1 MDMCNCLKYKK
12 ILFKSDQKTGGSIFH
27 ALFHTLKKTL
37 TFSFL
42 FIIFISAV
50 QAETYYWVGGTSGD
64 WDTGT
69 NWNTMADG
77 SGTSGVPGSGDNVY
91 IQSSASISIGT
102 NDISVDGISLGSNNQ
117 SESFSVTI
125 SGTGTLTVGNYTFPE
140 NSADSGIVTYRPTN
154 TSDTTK
160 TTSLILD
167 CNVSASNLA
176 IHSGGNVSI
185 SSGKTVTIPTI
196 TIMAISDLTPTELNV
211 EGTLISST
219 SITIADFSNQTISV
233 GSSGIISASS
243 ISASNGTITNDGLI
257 ITQPP
262 IITSALNTASTGIT
276 TTASAGS
283 FIWTGA
289 SDTDWNTAGNWLGG
303 IIPSSSSIITI
314 PAVTNQ
320 PVIASGD
327 SVTIDDVS
335 NLIIDSGSSITVDG
349 TLELTGD
356 FTIDSKITEA
366 SSGNLIIS
374 GTLTNTEVFTSSTL
388 NLECSNISAGDDLEF
403 KNITLAT
410 GASISGDASITC
422 EDITFNGSAS
432 VGSDIALVHNG
443 DLSASGNVTF
453 AGNYTNNGNAN
464 FANGLTLAG
473 NFTDSG
479 TSFSGTITLNGSSDQ
494 SFAGKAAS
502 SSYEVVV
509 NKSTGDLE
517 FTNDLTL
524 TSLDTY
530 TNNYTGTVTFSGT
543 GTQTLTPQTQVYQ
556 SITVNKSSGS
566 LLVNGDLQAK
576 TLSVT
581 SGEIL
586 LAGNLTL
593 TDGSS
598 FQNVDFSSSSG
609 KITFTGGTSS
619 TPRILKAGNI
629 TLSDEIY
636 TSNSTDYLKLEASD
650 IELNSCTNI
659 ANLILETSGN
669 ISINGIETG
678 TLSLSSSAS
687 SITMGGSI
695 KLTDNSQDLIIDYP
709 LVLFADT
716 SFDIAGNIIIMDSA
730 SPARVG
736 SINSDSTARA
746 LTLKAGSGKS
756 IQIQNGN
763 SSGAGL
769 GTTTSLSTIKINSDI
784 VISADTEFKTSGTS
798 GTTFAGSG
806 NSISGSYI
814 LSFTGNFTNSDNW
827 TYDNGLTLNFIGT
840 NNQTITTNS
849 TSTYPTI
856 IENKDS
862 GTLKIIGNC
871 TINNFELTKG
881 TTTTFTGSPIITSF
895 TDTASSGNLNFNEG
909 GTITATGGQT
919 FLTTGQVSFGD
930 AQSDTMTF
938 GTSPSYSNLTHTAG
952 PTSLT
957 GNLYAGVT
965 SLGTLSAN
973 GSIVTSGAQNFNGP
987 VTLADDLS
995 LNAGSANTIT
1005 FDSTATIDG
1014 AYSLT
1019 IDTANN
1025 TIFNADVGASTNL
1038 SSISSTSPIT
1048 FNCEKITTSGTQD
1061 YSAAIT
1067 LSSSPISHTFTGSQ
1081 ITFDTNA
1088 SVDGASDLILKG
1100 STNFKANVGASTN
1113 LSSISSTS
1121 PISINCASITTSG
1134 NQTYSDNV
1142 TASYTGSFMTST
1154 NGSLSFAKTFSV
1166 NNDIDLSAIGT
1177 GGGISF
1183 SSTSNITGSAKLTAL
1198 AGTNN
1203 INFAGNVGTS
1213 SSFLGELK
1221 ISTSGTSSFSNPVY
1235 ITIFTDTASSGNLI
1249 FNDGGTITATG
1260 GQTFLT
1266 TGQVSFGDAQSDT
1279 MTFGTSPSYSN
1290 LTHTAGPTSLTGN
1303 LYAGVTSLGT
1313 LSANGS
1319 IVTSG
1324 AQNFNGPV
1332 TLAGDLS
1339 LNAGSANTITFDSTA
1354 TIDGAYSLT
1363 IDTANNTIFNA
1374 NVGAS
1379 TNLSS
1384 ISSTSPVSINC
1395 ASITTSGN
1403 QTYSDNVTASY
1414 TGSFMTST
1422 NGSLSFAKTFSV
1434 NNDIDLSAIGTGG
1447 GISFSSTSNITGS
1460 AKLSALAGT
1469 NNINFAGNVGTSSSF
1484 LGELKIST
1492 SGTSSFSNPVYI
1504 TKFTDTASSGNLIFN
1519 DGGTITAT
1527 GGQTFLTTGQVSIGD
1542 AQSDTMT
1549 FGTSSSYSNL
1559 THTAGSTN
1567 LAGTINANNITLS
1580 SSELNNAANV
1590 NCSKI
1595 TLQDNL
1601 SYKNDSYYLK
1611 VTGNLNTKN
1620 SISIGQNVMLDGNFT
1635 SEDGVPVFEKNL
1647 YIFKGT
1653 NTASS
1658 VTINSLSLTGD
1669 LIINAERAI
1678 NTTDTITVGNFVLY
1692 RGQITAAA
1700 NSIIHTTKDVVLFG
1714 PQYSPTDPT
1723 RLSDTSN
1730 TAYSYQQTRTSC
1742 PCNYT
1747 ESATMPDGTSIPTP
1761 SDGYT
1766 GLYDAGAGASFYVGK
1781 NWYANGLMD
1790 STSSPTRGLTSS
1802 TSGQWYIDLP
1812 NLIDTQNQTGFA
1824 ETYNSYVTYSTVRCH
1839 AYNPYDESGD
1849 YAKMPAYNCQYPANA
1864 VSGEPENDVNWIFE
1878 AFSIT
1883 KAYTVRDN
1891 VICLFFNHSVRNSSA
1906 ELKNAVSRFVNSA
1919 DSFAGFYTDADCIN
1933 ELGNNTNLTPDSS
1946 GNVYIYI
1953 KASNSTTWNTDAT
1966 GTDAGSDSST
1976 NRNGIHQTVIP
1987 FIKISENGNLPITD
2001 IWGKR
2006 LAYYDNEDKFTDISD
2021 HTGPVLYSVRTGQE
2035 LHTPYSASTGEN
2047 SQPSYD
2053 AHNFLEFR
2061 YSEKVNFGSISA
2073 AATDVTANV
2082 FDNSNTSADL
2092 WLPAAASTTA
2102 DQTVNVRVHDSFGAL
2117 THDVTQSGNL
2127 TLAGLAK
2134 IATGKLYTA
2143 REGIPSKYVNSLYRP
2158 DAYSIRLSIAGYTEG
2173 SASDQANNSYK
2184 KWIGYI
2190 ENAVQPAGL
2199 VTMISN
2205 SNSMVTD
2212 CALDLDGSTPLYN
2225 AQEEY
2230 TNPVTPSV
2238 NVNYSNGSDYTYSGV
2253 YSDWDLSEPVFAPLR
2268 LDSNASWGLG
2278 DYYEAVGTNS
2288 GSGSTLDKIEFH
2300 FFDNTPYYSDQDEAA
2315 WLSEKGWVTNE
2326 SGSNTL
2332 YDADYTY
2339 CADIIGGARQF
2350 DPNASQRTT
2359 GGLRFSTKENCSAA
2373 FKYSTSQASSAVT
2386 DKSFASGSSSLNIG
2400 AKASLFVGSSTTRR
2414 SATDPDGLYF
2424 GLGLIDTSYPV
2435 SQSFTVSYND
2445 ADAYITDLAG
2455 NRLRTSTIKTID
2467 RTPPSYD
2474 ITISPINQK
2483 ELKIVFVK
2491 KLVVD
2496 SEKIKYR
2503 DNSGNQIEVDEDFVN
2518 LIPKCFEL
2526 VTISDAGIASKS
2538 EGLQIDYT
2546 IPAKFEH
2553 IISQTNEST
2562 FTVLTLTL
2570 TQNTTLKDLENLYLR
2585 LIYADGYNEYSQD
2598 PITSIND
2605 SRVTFIQDE
2614 FGNYMQMYEAHAIS
2628 DFAINVINPL
2638 YAYDAEMTYND
2649 EVIMD
2654 GLYTQGSWAVTDW
2667 NADQQNYGS
2676 LPANHAWDIVA
2687 QIDDGNQKLEN
2698 IPAGTR
2704 IFMAQTQTENSVSS
2718 QYNQDLNQ
2726 NLRIWLP
2733 NVTNSIIAALAPVNN
2748 DLSNISQID
2757 STFLD
2762 DGSSGKID
2770 FSISS
2775 EITSIWGANKQI
2787 TFLFSL
2793 LDSKGQL
2800 IRIYNS
2806 PYFNVTSNSYDFSL
2820 STAIPLFAIRLKDN
2834 SDITS
2839 LDLWSV
2845 KTKSITDQRGG
2856 VTILNNVINATNGEK
2871 VVVKIDN
2878 PSNGK
2883 LNVIVMTIDGN
2894 IISYLNRAST
2904 AAGTYYYSW
2913 DGKNKSGNKVARG
2926 MYFIRVVG
2934 NGIDET
2940 RKVMVVK

>member
-1 MDMCNCLKYKK
+1 MDMCNCLKNKK
-12 ILFKSDQKTGGSIFH
+12 ILFKSDQNTGGSIFH

-42 FIIFISAV
+42 FIIFISAA

-102 NDISVDGISLGSNNQ
+102 NDVYVDGISLGSNNQ

-154 TSDTTK
+154 TSDTSK

-196 TIMAISDLTPTELNV
+196 TIMSISDLTPTELNV
-211 EGTLISST
+211 EGTLISSS

-314 PAVTNQ
+314 PTVTNQ
-320 PVIASGD
+320 PVIASTD

-374 GTLTNTEVFTSSTL
+374 GTLTNTEGFTSSTL

-432 VGSDIALVHNG
+432 VGSDIDLVHNG

-453 AGNYTNNGNAN
+453 AGNYTNNGSAN

-473 NFTDSG
+473 DFTDSG

-502 SSYEVVV
+502 SSYDVVV

-517 FTNDLTL
+517 FTNALTL

-543 GTQTLTPQTQVYQ
+543 GTQTLTPQTQIYQ

-598 FQNVDFSSSSG
+598 FQDVDFSSSSG

-695 KLTDNSQDLIIDYP
+695 KLTDNSQDFIIDYP

-756 IQIQNGN
+756 IQIQNGS

-862 GTLKIIGNC
+862 GTLRISGNC

-881 TTTTFTGSPIITSF
+881 TTTTFTGSPRITSF
-895 TDTASSGNLNFNEG
+895 TDTASSGNLNFNNG

-938 GTSPSYSNLTHTAG
+938 GTSP
-952 PTSLT
+952 
-957 GNLYAGVT
+957 
-965 SLGTLSAN
+965 
-973 GSIVTSGAQNFNGP
+973 
-987 VTLADDLS
+987 
-995 LNAGSANTIT
+995 
-1005 FDSTATIDG
+1005 
-1014 AYSLT
+1014 
-1019 IDTANN
+1019 
-1025 TIFNADVGASTNL
+1025 
-1038 SSISSTSPIT
+1038 
-1048 FNCEKITTSGTQD
+1048 
-1061 YSAAIT
+1061 
-1067 LSSSPISHTFTGSQ
+1067 
-1081 ITFDTNA
+1081 
-1088 SVDGASDLILKG
+1088 
-1100 STNFKANVGASTN
+1100 
-1113 LSSISSTS
+1113 
-1121 PISINCASITTSG
+1121 
-1134 NQTYSDNV
+1134 
-1142 TASYTGSFMTST
+1142 
-1154 NGSLSFAKTFSV
+1154 
-1166 NNDIDLSAIGT
+1166 
-1177 GGGISF
+1177 
-1183 SSTSNITGSAKLTAL
+1183 
-1198 AGTNN
+1198 
-1203 INFAGNVGTS
+1203 
-1213 SSFLGELK
+1213 
-1221 ISTSGTSSFSNPVY
+1221 
-1235 ITIFTDTASSGNLI
+1235 
-1249 FNDGGTITATG
+1249 
-1260 GQTFLT
+1260 
-1266 TGQVSFGDAQSDT
+1266 
-1279 MTFGTSPSYSN
+1279 
-1290 LTHTAGPTSLTGN
+1290 
-1303 LYAGVTSLGT
+1303 
-1313 LSANGS
+1313 
-1319 IVTSG
+1319 
-1324 AQNFNGPV
+1324 
-1332 TLAGDLS
+1332 
-1339 LNAGSANTITFDSTA
+1339 
-1354 TIDGAYSLT
+1354 
-1363 IDTANNTIFNA
+1363 
-1374 NVGAS
+1374 
-1379 TNLSS
+1379 
-1384 ISSTSPVSINC
+1384 
-1395 ASITTSGN
+1395 
-1403 QTYSDNVTASY
+1403 
-1414 TGSFMTST
+1414 
-1422 NGSLSFAKTFSV
+1422 
-1434 NNDIDLSAIGTGG
+1434 
-1447 GISFSSTSNITGS
+1447 
-1460 AKLSALAGT
+1460 
-1469 NNINFAGNVGTSSSF
+1469 
-1484 LGELKIST
+1484 
-1492 SGTSSFSNPVYI
+1492 
-1504 TKFTDTASSGNLIFN
+1504 
-1519 DGGTITAT
+1519 
-1527 GGQTFLTTGQVSIGD
+1527 
-1542 AQSDTMT
+1542 
-1549 FGTSSSYSNL
+1549 SYSNL

-1658 VTINSLSLTGD
+1658 VTINSLNLTGD

-1723 RLSDTSN
+1723 RLSDTN
-1730 TAYSYQQTRTSC
+1730 NMAYSYQQTRTSC

-1906 ELKNAVSRFVNSA
+1906 ELKNAISRFVNSA

-1933 ELGNNTNLTPDSS
+1933 ELGNNTNLSPDSS

-2143 REGIPSKYVNSLYRP
+2143 SEGIPSKYVNSLYRP

-2225 AQEEY
+2225 AQEEYY

-2350 DPNASQRTT
+2350 DPNANQRTT
-2359 GGLRFSTKENCSAA
+2359 GGLRFSTKENCSTA

-2400 AKASLFVGSSTTRR
+2400 AKASLFIGSSTTRR

-2445 ADAYITDLAG
+2445 AGAYITDLAG

-2483 ELKIVFVK
+2483 ELRIVFVK

-2503 DNSGNQIEVDEDFVN
+2503 DNSGNQIEIDEDFEN

-2820 STAIPLFAIRLKDN
+2820 STAFPLFAIRLKDN

-2871 VVVKIDN
+2871 VVVKVDN

>member
-12 ILFKSDQKTGGSIFH
+12 ILLKSDQKTGGSIFH

-42 FIIFISAV
+42 FIIFISAA
-50 QAETYYWVGGTSGD
+50 QAKTYYWVGGPSGD
-64 WDTGT
+64 WDTGS
-69 NWNTMADG
+69 NWNTTADG
-77 SGTSGVPGSGDNVY
+77 SGTSGVPGSGDIVY

-125 SGTGTLTVGNYTFPE
+125 SGTGTLTVGNHTFTE
-140 NSADSGIVTYRPTN
+140 NSADKGIVTYRPTN
-154 TSDTTK
+154 TSDTSK
-160 TTSLILD
+160 TSSLILD

-196 TIMAISDLTPTELNV
+196 TNMATSDLTPTELNV

-219 SITIADFSNQTISV
+219 SISIANFSNQTIKV

-243 ISASNGTITNDGLI
+243 ISASDGTITNNGLI
-257 ITQPP
+257 ITQSP
-262 IITSALNTASTGIT
+262 IITSALNSASTGTT

-283 FIWTGA
+283 YIWTGA
-289 SDTDWNTAGNWLGG
+289 SDTDWNTADNWLGG

-314 PAVTNQ
+314 PPVTNQ
-320 PVIASGD
+320 PVIASGK
-327 SVTIDDVS
+327 SVTIDNAS
-335 NLIIDSGSSITVDG
+335 NLIFDTGSSITVDG
-349 TLELTGD
+349 TLKLTGD

-374 GTLTNTEVFTSSTL
+374 GTLANTESFTSSTL
-388 NLECSNISAGDDLEF
+388 NLECTNISAGAHLKF
-403 KNITLAT
+403 KTITLAT
-410 GASISGDASITC
+410 GASISGNASITC
-422 EDITFNGSAS
+422 ENITFNGSAS
-432 VGSDIALVHNG
+432 VGSDISLDYG
-443 DLSASGNVTF
+443 DLSAYGNVTF
-453 AGNYTNNGNAN
+453 AGNYTNNGSAN
-464 FANGLTLAG
+464 FDNGLTLAG
-473 NFTDSG
+473 DFTDLG
-479 TSFSGTITLNGSSDQ
+479 TSFSGTITLNGSSAQ
-494 SFAGKAAS
+494 SFAGKEDS
-502 SSYEVVV
+502 SPYNVVV

-517 FTNDLTL
+517 FTNALTL
-524 TSLDTY
+524 TFLD
-530 TNNYTGTVTFSGT
+530 TNNYTGSVTFSGT
-543 GTQTLTPQTQVYQ
+543 GTQTLTPQPQVYQ

-566 LLVNGDLQAK
+566 LLVKRDLQAK

-586 LAGNLTL
+586 LEGDLTL

-598 FQNVDFSSSSG
+598 FQDVDVSSSSG

-629 TLSDEIY
+629 KLSNNTL
-636 TSNSTDYLKLEASD
+636 NSTDYLKIAASN
-650 IELNSCTNI
+650 IELSSCTNI
-659 ANLILETSGN
+659 ANLILETNGN
-669 ISINGIETG
+669 ISIKGIKTG

-687 SITMGGSI
+687 SITMGGRI
-695 KLTDNSQDLIIDYP
+695 KLTDDSQDLIIDYP
-709 LVLFADT
+709 LVLLADT
-716 SFDIAGNIIIMDSA
+716 SFDIAGNIIIKDSA
-730 SPARVG
+730 IPVKDSAIPVKDSAIPVKVG
-736 SINSDSTARA
+736 SINSDSDSTARA
-746 LTLKAGSGKS
+746 LTLKAERGKS
-756 IQIQNGN
+756 IEIKNG
-763 SSGAGL
+763 SSPGAGL
-769 GTTTSLSTIKINSDI
+769 GTTTSLSTITINNNI

-862 GTLKIIGNC
+862 GTLSINGNC
-871 TINNFELTKG
+871 KINNFVLTKG
-881 TTTTFTGSPIITSF
+881 TKTTFTGNPRITSF
-895 TDTASSGNLNFNEG
+895 TDTASSGDISFNNG
-909 GTITATGGQT
+909 GTLTSTGDQT
-919 FLTTGQVSFGD
+919 FLTRGQVSFGD
-930 AQSDTMTF
+930 DQSDTMTF

-952 PTSLT
+952 PT
-957 GNLYAGVT
+957 
-965 SLGTLSAN
+965 
-973 GSIVTSGAQNFNGP
+973 
-987 VTLADDLS
+987 
-995 LNAGSANTIT
+995 
-1005 FDSTATIDG
+1005 
-1014 AYSLT
+1014 
-1019 IDTANN
+1019 
-1025 TIFNADVGASTNL
+1025 
-1038 SSISSTSPIT
+1038 
-1048 FNCEKITTSGTQD
+1048 
-1061 YSAAIT
+1061 
-1067 LSSSPISHTFTGSQ
+1067 
-1081 ITFDTNA
+1081 
-1088 SVDGASDLILKG
+1088 
-1100 STNFKANVGASTN
+1100 
-1113 LSSISSTS
+1113 
-1121 PISINCASITTSG
+1121 
-1134 NQTYSDNV
+1134 
-1142 TASYTGSFMTST
+1142 
-1154 NGSLSFAKTFSV
+1154 
-1166 NNDIDLSAIGT
+1166 
-1177 GGGISF
+1177 
-1183 SSTSNITGSAKLTAL
+1183 
-1198 AGTNN
+1198 
-1203 INFAGNVGTS
+1203 
-1213 SSFLGELK
+1213 
-1221 ISTSGTSSFSNPVY
+1221 
-1235 ITIFTDTASSGNLI
+1235 
-1249 FNDGGTITATG
+1249 
-1260 GQTFLT
+1260 
-1266 TGQVSFGDAQSDT
+1266 
-1279 MTFGTSPSYSN
+1279 
-1290 LTHTAGPTSLTGN
+1290 
-1303 LYAGVTSLGT
+1303 
-1313 LSANGS
+1313 
-1319 IVTSG
+1319 
-1324 AQNFNGPV
+1324 
-1332 TLAGDLS
+1332 
-1339 LNAGSANTITFDSTA
+1339 
-1354 TIDGAYSLT
+1354 
-1363 IDTANNTIFNA
+1363 
-1374 NVGAS
+1374 
-1379 TNLSS
+1379 
-1384 ISSTSPVSINC
+1384 
-1395 ASITTSGN
+1395 
-1403 QTYSDNVTASY
+1403 
-1414 TGSFMTST
+1414 
-1422 NGSLSFAKTFSV
+1422 
-1434 NNDIDLSAIGTGG
+1434 
-1447 GISFSSTSNITGS
+1447 
-1460 AKLSALAGT
+1460 
-1469 NNINFAGNVGTSSSF
+1469 
-1484 LGELKIST
+1484 
-1492 SGTSSFSNPVYI
+1492 
-1504 TKFTDTASSGNLIFN
+1504 
-1519 DGGTITAT
+1519 
-1527 GGQTFLTTGQVSIGD
+1527 
-1542 AQSDTMT
+1542 
-1549 FGTSSSYSNL
+1549 
-1559 THTAGSTN
+1559 N

-1580 SSELNNAANV
+1580 SSELNNAVNV

-1595 TLQDNL
+1595 TLQDSL
-1601 SYKNDSYYLK
+1601 AYKNDSYYLK

-1620 SISIGQNVMLDGNFT
+1620 SISIGQNVMLDGSFT

-1647 YIFKGT
+1647 YIFKGR

-1658 VTINSLSLTGD
+1658 VTINSLNVTGD

-1678 NTTDTITVGNFVLY
+1678 NTRDTITVGNFVLY
-1692 RGQITAAA
+1692 RGQISAAA
-1700 NSIIHTTKDVVLFG
+1700 NSIIHTTKDVVLYG

-1747 ESATMPDGTSIPTP
+1747 ESPTMPDGTSLPTP

-1790 STSSPTRGLTSS
+1790 STSSPARGLTSS

-1839 AYNPYDESGD
+1839 ADNSYDESGE
-1849 YAKMPAYNCQYPANA
+1849 YAKMPAYNCQYPTNA

-1878 AFSIT
+1878 DFSIA

-1919 DSFAGFYTDADCIN
+1919 DSFAGFYTNADCNN

-2006 LAYYDNEDKFTDISD
+2006 LAYYDNEYKFTDISD

-2073 AATDVTANV
+2073 AAPDVTANV
-2082 FDNSNTSADL
+2082 FDNSNTSAEL

-2143 REGIPSKYVNSLYRP
+2143 SEGTPSKYVNALYRP

-2173 SASDQANNSYK
+2173 SANDQANNSYK

-2190 ENAVQPAGL
+2190 ENAIQPAGL
-2199 VTMISN
+2199 VKMISK

-2230 TNPVTPSV
+2230 TNRVTPSV
-2238 NVNYSNGSDYTYSGV
+2238 NVNYSNGSDYTDSGV

-2359 GGLRFSTKENCSAA
+2359 GGLRFSTKENCSTA

-2400 AKASLFVGSSTTRR
+2400 AKASLFVGASTTRR

-2445 ADAYITDLAG
+2445 AGAYITDLAG

-2483 ELKIVFVK
+2483 ELRIVFVK

-2503 DNSGNQIEVDEDFVN
+2503 DNSGNQIELDEDFVN

-2553 IISQTNEST
+2553 IISQTNESV
-2562 FTVLTLTL
+2562 FTALTLTL

-2585 LIYADGYNEYSQD
+2585 LIYAEGYNEYSQD

-2649 EVIMD
+2649 EVIMN

-2748 DLSNISQID
+2748 DLSNISQFD

-2871 VVVKIDN
+2871 VVVKVDN

>member
-42 FIIFISAV
+42 FIIFISAA
-50 QAETYYWVGGTSGD
+50 QAKTYYWVGGTSED
-64 WDTGT
+64 WNTGS
-69 NWNTMADG
+69 NWNTKADG
-77 SGTSGVPGSGDNVY
+77 SGTSGVPGSGDIVY

-125 SGTGTLTVGNYTFPE
+125 SGTGTLTVGNHTFTE
-140 NSADSGIVTYRPTN
+140 NSADKGIVTYRPTN
-154 TSDTTK
+154 TSDTSK
-160 TTSLILD
+160 TSSLILG

-196 TIMAISDLTPTELNV
+196 TNMATSNSTPTELNV

-219 SITIADFSNQTISV
+219 SITIATFPNQTIKV

-243 ISASNGTITNDGLI
+243 ISASNGTITNNGLI

-262 IITSALNTASTGIT
+262 IITSALNSASTGTT

-283 FIWTGA
+283 YIWTGA

-303 IIPSSSSIITI
+303 NIPSSSSIITI
-314 PAVTNQ
+314 PPVTNK
-320 PVIASGD
+320 PVIASGK

-335 NLIIDSGSSITVDG
+335 NLIFDTGSSITVNG
-349 TLELTGD
+349 TLKLTGD

-374 GTLTNTEVFTSSTL
+374 GTLTNTERFTSSTL
-388 NLECSNISAGDDLEF
+388 NLECTNISAGNNLKF
-403 KNITLAT
+403 KTITLAT
-410 GASISGDASITC
+410 GASISGNASITC

-432 VGSDIALVHNG
+432 VGSDISLVYNG
-443 DLSASGNVTF
+443 ALSASGNVTF
-453 AGNYTNNGNAN
+453 AGNYTNNGRAT

-479 TSFSGTITLNGSSDQ
+479 TGFSGTITLNGSSNQ
-494 SFAGKAAS
+494 SFAGKEDS
-502 SSYEVVV
+502 SSYDV
-509 NKSTGDLE
+509 
-517 FTNDLTL
+517 
-524 TSLDTY
+524 
-530 TNNYTGTVTFSGT
+530 
-543 GTQTLTPQTQVYQ
+543 
-556 SITVNKSSGS
+556 
-566 LLVNGDLQAK
+566 
-576 TLSVT
+576 
-581 SGEIL
+581 
-586 LAGNLTL
+586 
-593 TDGSS
+593 
-598 FQNVDFSSSSG
+598 
-609 KITFTGGTSS
+609 
-619 TPRILKAGNI
+619 
-629 TLSDEIY
+629 
-636 TSNSTDYLKLEASD
+636 
-650 IELNSCTNI
+650 
-659 ANLILETSGN
+659 
-669 ISINGIETG
+669 
-678 TLSLSSSAS
+678 
-687 SITMGGSI
+687 
-695 KLTDNSQDLIIDYP
+695 
-709 LVLFADT
+709 
-716 SFDIAGNIIIMDSA
+716 
-730 SPARVG
+730 
-736 SINSDSTARA
+736 
-746 LTLKAGSGKS
+746 
-756 IQIQNGN
+756 
-763 SSGAGL
+763 
-769 GTTTSLSTIKINSDI
+769 
-784 VISADTEFKTSGTS
+784 
-798 GTTFAGSG
+798 
-806 NSISGSYI
+806 
-814 LSFTGNFTNSDNW
+814 
-827 TYDNGLTLNFIGT
+827 
-840 NNQTITTNS
+840 
-849 TSTYPTI
+849 

-862 GTLKIIGNC
+862 GTLSINGNC
-871 TINNFELTKG
+871 TINNFVLTKG
-881 TTTTFTGSPIITSF
+881 TTTTFTGIPIITSF
-895 TDTASSGNLNFNEG
+895 TDTPSSGNINFNNG
-909 GTITATGGQT
+909 GTITSTGDQT
-919 FLTTGQVSFGD
+919 FLTRGRISFGD
-930 AQSDTMTF
+930 APSDTMTF

-952 PTSLT
+952 PT
-957 GNLYAGVT
+957 
-965 SLGTLSAN
+965 
-973 GSIVTSGAQNFNGP
+973 
-987 VTLADDLS
+987 
-995 LNAGSANTIT
+995 
-1005 FDSTATIDG
+1005 
-1014 AYSLT
+1014 
-1019 IDTANN
+1019 
-1025 TIFNADVGASTNL
+1025 
-1038 SSISSTSPIT
+1038 
-1048 FNCEKITTSGTQD
+1048 
-1061 YSAAIT
+1061 
-1067 LSSSPISHTFTGSQ
+1067 
-1081 ITFDTNA
+1081 
-1088 SVDGASDLILKG
+1088 
-1100 STNFKANVGASTN
+1100 
-1113 LSSISSTS
+1113 
-1121 PISINCASITTSG
+1121 
-1134 NQTYSDNV
+1134 
-1142 TASYTGSFMTST
+1142 
-1154 NGSLSFAKTFSV
+1154 
-1166 NNDIDLSAIGT
+1166 
-1177 GGGISF
+1177 
-1183 SSTSNITGSAKLTAL
+1183 
-1198 AGTNN
+1198 
-1203 INFAGNVGTS
+1203 
-1213 SSFLGELK
+1213 
-1221 ISTSGTSSFSNPVY
+1221 
-1235 ITIFTDTASSGNLI
+1235 
-1249 FNDGGTITATG
+1249 
-1260 GQTFLT
+1260 
-1266 TGQVSFGDAQSDT
+1266 
-1279 MTFGTSPSYSN
+1279 
-1290 LTHTAGPTSLTGN
+1290 
-1303 LYAGVTSLGT
+1303 
-1313 LSANGS
+1313 
-1319 IVTSG
+1319 
-1324 AQNFNGPV
+1324 
-1332 TLAGDLS
+1332 
-1339 LNAGSANTITFDSTA
+1339 
-1354 TIDGAYSLT
+1354 
-1363 IDTANNTIFNA
+1363 
-1374 NVGAS
+1374 
-1379 TNLSS
+1379 
-1384 ISSTSPVSINC
+1384 
-1395 ASITTSGN
+1395 
-1403 QTYSDNVTASY
+1403 
-1414 TGSFMTST
+1414 
-1422 NGSLSFAKTFSV
+1422 
-1434 NNDIDLSAIGTGG
+1434 
-1447 GISFSSTSNITGS
+1447 
-1460 AKLSALAGT
+1460 
-1469 NNINFAGNVGTSSSF
+1469 
-1484 LGELKIST
+1484 
-1492 SGTSSFSNPVYI
+1492 
-1504 TKFTDTASSGNLIFN
+1504 
-1519 DGGTITAT
+1519 
-1527 GGQTFLTTGQVSIGD
+1527 
-1542 AQSDTMT
+1542 
-1549 FGTSSSYSNL
+1549 
-1559 THTAGSTN
+1559 N

-1580 SSELNNAANV
+1580 SSELNNAVNV
-1590 NCSKI
+1590 NCSRI
-1595 TLQDNL
+1595 TLQDSL
-1601 SYKNDSYYLK
+1601 AYKNDSYYLK

-1647 YIFKGT
+1647 YIFKGR
-1653 NTASS
+1653 NTASP
-1658 VTINSLSLTGD
+1658 VTINSLNVTGD
-1669 LIINAERAI
+1669 LIINAEREI
-1678 NTTDTITVGNFVLY
+1678 NTRDTITVGNFVLY
-1692 RGQITAAA
+1692 RGQISAAA
-1700 NSIIHTTKDVVLFG
+1700 NSIIHTRKDVVLYG

-1730 TAYSYQQTRTSC
+1730 TAYSYRQTRTSC

-1790 STSSPTRGLTSS
+1790 STSSPTSGLTSS

-1824 ETYNSYVTYSTVRCH
+1824 ETYNSYVTYSTIRCH
-1839 AYNPYDESGD
+1839 ADNSYDESGE
-1849 YAKMPAYNCQYPANA
+1849 YAKMPAYNCQYPTNA

-1878 AFSIT
+1878 DFSIT

-1919 DSFAGFYTDADCIN
+1919 DSFAGFYTDADCNN

-2006 LAYYDNEDKFTDISD
+2006 LAYYDNEYKFTDISD

-2073 AATDVTANV
+2073 AAPDVTANV
-2082 FDNSNTSADL
+2082 FDNSNTSAEL

-2143 REGIPSKYVNSLYRP
+2143 SEGTPSKYVNALYRP

-2190 ENAVQPAGL
+2190 ENAIQPAGL

-2225 AQEEY
+2225 AQEKY
-2230 TNPVTPSV
+2230 KNPVTPSV
-2238 NVNYSNGSDYTYSGV
+2238 NVNYSNGSDYTDSGV

-2350 DPNASQRTT
+2350 APNASQRTT
-2359 GGLRFSTKENCSAA
+2359 GGLRFSTKENCSTA

-2400 AKASLFVGSSTTRR
+2400 AKASLFVGASTTRR

-2445 ADAYITDLAG
+2445 AGAYITDLAG

-2483 ELKIVFVK
+2483 ELRIVFVK

-2503 DNSGNQIEVDEDFVN
+2503 DNSGNQIELDEDFVN

-2553 IISQTNEST
+2553 IISQTNESI
-2562 FTVLTLTL
+2562 FTALTLTL

-2585 LIYADGYNEYSQD
+2585 LIYAEGYNEYSQD

-2649 EVIMD
+2649 EVIMN

-2748 DLSNISQID
+2748 DLSNISQVD
-2757 STFLD
+2757 STFLN

-2820 STAIPLFAIRLKDN
+2820 STALPLFAIRLKDN

-2839 LDLWSV
+2839 LDLWSI

-2871 VVVKIDN
+2871 VVVKVDN

>member
-42 FIIFISAV
+42 FIIFISAA
-50 QAETYYWVGGTSGD
+50 QAETYYWVGGISGD
-64 WDTGT
+64 WNTET
-69 NWNTMADG
+69 NWNTNADG
-77 SGTSGVPGSGDNVY
+77 SGTSGVPGSGDIVY

-125 SGTGTLTVGNYTFPE
+125 SGTGTLTVGNHTFTE
-140 NSADSGIVTYRPTN
+140 NSADKGIVTYRPTN
-154 TSDTTK
+154 TSDTSK
-160 TTSLILD
+160 TSSLILD

-196 TIMAISDLTPTELNV
+196 TNMSISASTPTELNV

-219 SITIADFSNQTISV
+219 SITIANFPNQTIKV
-233 GSSGIISASS
+233 GSSGMILASS
-243 ISASNGTITNDGLI
+243 ISASDGTITNNGLI
-257 ITQPP
+257 ITP
-262 IITSALNTASTGIT
+262 
-276 TTASAGS
+276 ASAGS

-289 SDTDWNTAGNWLGG
+289 SDTNWNTAGNWLGG
-303 IIPSSSSIITI
+303 NTPTSSSIITI
-314 PAVTNQ
+314 PPVTNR
-320 PVIASGD
+320 PVIANAD

-349 TLELTGD
+349 TLKLTGD
-356 FTIDSKITEA
+356 FTIDSKITEE
-366 SSGNLIIS
+366 SSGNLKIS
-374 GTLTNTEVFTSSTL
+374 GTLTNTESFTSSTL
-388 NLECSNISAGDDLEF
+388 NLECSHISAGNNLKF
-403 KNITLAT
+403 KTITLAT
-410 GASISGDASITC
+410 GASISRSGDASITSIAC

-432 VGSDIALVHNG
+432 VDSDISLDYG
-443 DLSASGNVTF
+443 TLSASGNVSF
-453 AGNYTNNGNAN
+453 AGNYTNNGRAT

-473 NFTDSG
+473 DFTDSG
-479 TSFSGTITLNGSSDQ
+479 TSFSGTITLNGSSNQ
-494 SFAGKAAS
+494 SFAGKEDL
-502 SSYEVVV
+502 SSYAVVV

-517 FTNDLTL
+517 FTNALTL

-530 TNNYTGTVTFSGT
+530 TNNFTGRVSFRGT
-543 GTQTLTPQTQVYQ
+543 GTQTLTPQPQVYQ

-566 LLVNGDLQAK
+566 LLVKGDLQAK

-586 LAGNLTL
+586 FEGNLTL
-593 TDGSS
+593 KDGSS
-598 FQNVDFSSSSG
+598 FQDVDFSGSSG

-619 TPRILKAGNI
+619 TPRILQAGKI
-629 TLSDEIY
+629 KLSDKIY
-636 TSNSTDYLKLEASD
+636 TLNSTDYLKIEASN
-650 IELNSCTNI
+650 IELSSCTNI
-659 ANLILETSGN
+659 ANLILETNGN
-669 ISINGIETG
+669 ISINGIKTG

-687 SITMGGSI
+687 SIKMSGSI

-716 SFDIAGNIIIMDSA
+716 SFDIAGNIIIKDSA
-730 SPARVG
+730 SHARVG
-736 SINSDSTARA
+736 SINSDSDSTARA

-756 IQIQNGN
+756 IEIQNG
-763 SSGAGL
+763 SSNGAGL
-769 GTTTSLSTIKINSDI
+769 GTTASLSRIEINNNI
-784 VISADTEFKTSGTS
+784 VISADTEFKAL

-814 LSFTGNFTNSDNW
+814 LSFTGNFTDSNNW

-840 NNQTITTNS
+840 NDQTITTNS
-849 TSTYPTI
+849 TSIYPTI

-862 GTLKIIGNC
+862 GTLSINGNC
-871 TINNFELTKG
+871 NIVNFVLTKG
-881 TTTTFTGSPIITSF
+881 VTTTFTGNPSITSF
-895 TDTASSGNLNFNEG
+895 TDTPSSGNINFNNG
-909 GTITATGGQT
+909 GTITSTGDQT
-919 FLTTGQVSFGD
+919 FLTRGRISFGD
-930 AQSDTMTF
+930 APSDTMTF

-952 PTSLT
+952 PT
-957 GNLYAGVT
+957 
-965 SLGTLSAN
+965 
-973 GSIVTSGAQNFNGP
+973 
-987 VTLADDLS
+987 
-995 LNAGSANTIT
+995 
-1005 FDSTATIDG
+1005 
-1014 AYSLT
+1014 
-1019 IDTANN
+1019 
-1025 TIFNADVGASTNL
+1025 
-1038 SSISSTSPIT
+1038 
-1048 FNCEKITTSGTQD
+1048 
-1061 YSAAIT
+1061 
-1067 LSSSPISHTFTGSQ
+1067 
-1081 ITFDTNA
+1081 
-1088 SVDGASDLILKG
+1088 
-1100 STNFKANVGASTN
+1100 
-1113 LSSISSTS
+1113 
-1121 PISINCASITTSG
+1121 
-1134 NQTYSDNV
+1134 
-1142 TASYTGSFMTST
+1142 
-1154 NGSLSFAKTFSV
+1154 
-1166 NNDIDLSAIGT
+1166 
-1177 GGGISF
+1177 
-1183 SSTSNITGSAKLTAL
+1183 
-1198 AGTNN
+1198 
-1203 INFAGNVGTS
+1203 
-1213 SSFLGELK
+1213 
-1221 ISTSGTSSFSNPVY
+1221 
-1235 ITIFTDTASSGNLI
+1235 
-1249 FNDGGTITATG
+1249 
-1260 GQTFLT
+1260 
-1266 TGQVSFGDAQSDT
+1266 
-1279 MTFGTSPSYSN
+1279 
-1290 LTHTAGPTSLTGN
+1290 
-1303 LYAGVTSLGT
+1303 
-1313 LSANGS
+1313 
-1319 IVTSG
+1319 
-1324 AQNFNGPV
+1324 
-1332 TLAGDLS
+1332 
-1339 LNAGSANTITFDSTA
+1339 
-1354 TIDGAYSLT
+1354 
-1363 IDTANNTIFNA
+1363 
-1374 NVGAS
+1374 
-1379 TNLSS
+1379 
-1384 ISSTSPVSINC
+1384 
-1395 ASITTSGN
+1395 
-1403 QTYSDNVTASY
+1403 
-1414 TGSFMTST
+1414 
-1422 NGSLSFAKTFSV
+1422 
-1434 NNDIDLSAIGTGG
+1434 
-1447 GISFSSTSNITGS
+1447 
-1460 AKLSALAGT
+1460 
-1469 NNINFAGNVGTSSSF
+1469 
-1484 LGELKIST
+1484 
-1492 SGTSSFSNPVYI
+1492 
-1504 TKFTDTASSGNLIFN
+1504 
-1519 DGGTITAT
+1519 
-1527 GGQTFLTTGQVSIGD
+1527 
-1542 AQSDTMT
+1542 
-1549 FGTSSSYSNL
+1549 
-1559 THTAGSTN
+1559 N

-1580 SSELNNAANV
+1580 SSELNNAVNV

-1595 TLQDNL
+1595 TLQDSL
-1601 SYKNDSYYLK
+1601 AYKNDSYYLK

-1620 SISIGQNVMLDGNFT
+1620 SISIGQNVMLDGSFT

-1647 YIFKGT
+1647 YIFKGR

-1658 VTINSLSLTGD
+1658 VTINSLNLTGD
-1669 LIINAERAI
+1669 LIINAEREI
-1678 NTTDTITVGNFVLY
+1678 NTRDTITVGNFVLY
-1692 RGQITAAA
+1692 RGQISAAA
-1700 NSIIHTTKDVVLFG
+1700 NSIIHTRKDVVLYG

-1747 ESATMPDGTSIPTP
+1747 ENATMPDGTSLPTP

-1766 GLYDAGAGASFYVGK
+1766 GLYDAGAGARFYVEK

-1790 STSSPTRGLTSS
+1790 STSSPASGLTSS

-1824 ETYNSYVTYSTVRCH
+1824 ETYNSYVTYSTIRCH
-1839 AYNPYDESGD
+1839 ADNSYDESGE
-1849 YAKMPAYNCQYPANA
+1849 YAKMPAYNCQYPTNA

-1878 AFSIT
+1878 DFSIA

-1919 DSFAGFYTDADCIN
+1919 DSFAGFYTDADCNN

-2006 LAYYDNEDKFTDISD
+2006 LAYYDNEYKFTDISD

-2073 AATDVTANV
+2073 AAPDVTANV
-2082 FDNSNTSADL
+2082 FDNSNTSAEL

-2143 REGIPSKYVNSLYRP
+2143 SEGIPSKYVNALYRP

-2190 ENAVQPAGL
+2190 ENAIQPAGL

-2212 CALDLDGSTPLYN
+2212 CALDLDGNTPLYN
-2225 AQEEY
+2225 TQEKY
-2230 TNPVTPSV
+2230 KDPVTPSV
-2238 NVNYSNGSDYTYSGV
+2238 NVNYSNGSDYTDSGV

-2350 DPNASQRTT
+2350 NPNASQRTT
-2359 GGLRFSTKENCSAA
+2359 GGLRFSTKENCSTA

-2400 AKASLFVGSSTTRR
+2400 AKASLFVGASTTRR

-2445 ADAYITDLAG
+2445 AGAYITDLAG

-2483 ELKIVFVK
+2483 ELRIVFVK

-2503 DNSGNQIEVDEDFVN
+2503 DNSGNQIELDEDFVN

-2553 IISQTNEST
+2553 IISQTNESV
-2562 FTVLTLTL
+2562 FTALTLTL

-2585 LIYADGYNEYSQD
+2585 LIYAEGYNEYSQD

-2649 EVIMD
+2649 EVIMN

-2757 STFLD
+2757 STFLN

-2871 VVVKIDN
+2871 VVVKVDN

-2894 IISYLNRAST
+2894 IISYLNRTST

>member
-42 FIIFISAV
+42 FIIFISAA
-50 QAETYYWVGGTSGD
+50 QAETYYWVGGTSED
-64 WDTGT
+64 WNTGT
-69 NWNTMADG
+69 NWNTKADG
-77 SGTSGVPGSGDNVY
+77 SGTSGVPGSGDIVY

-102 NDISVDGISLGSNNQ
+102 NDISVDRISLGSNNQ

-125 SGTGTLTVGNYTFPE
+125 SGTGTLTVGNHTFTE
-140 NSADSGIVTYRPTN
+140 NSADKGIVTYRPTN
-154 TSDTTK
+154 TSDTSK
-160 TTSLILD
+160 TSRLILD

-196 TIMAISDLTPTELNV
+196 TNMSISASTPTELNV

-219 SITIADFSNQTISV
+219 SITIANFSNQTIKV
-233 GSSGIISASS
+233 GSSGIILASS
-243 ISASNGTITNDGLI
+243 ISASNGTITNNGLI
-257 ITQPP
+257 ITP
-262 IITSALNTASTGIT
+262 
-276 TTASAGS
+276 ASAGS
-283 FIWTGA
+283 YIWTGA
-289 SDTDWNTAGNWLGG
+289 SDTNWNTAGNWLGG
-303 IIPSSSSIITI
+303 NIPSSSSIITI

-320 PVIASGD
+320 PVIASGK

-335 NLIIDSGSSITVDG
+335 NLIIDTGSSITVDG
-349 TLELTGD
+349 TLKLTGD
-356 FTIDSKITEA
+356 FTIDSKITVA
-366 SSGNLIIS
+366 SSGKLIIS
-374 GTLTNTEVFTSSTL
+374 ETLTNTESFTSSTL
-388 NLECSNISAGDDLEF
+388 NLECSHISAGADLKF

-410 GASISGDASITC
+410 GALISGNASIKC
-422 EDITFNGSAS
+422 EENITFKGSAS
-432 VGSDIALVHNG
+432 VGSDISLDYG
-443 DLSASGNVTF
+443 TLSASGNVSF
-453 AGNYTNNGNAN
+453 AGNYTNNGSAK
-464 FANGLTLAG
+464 FDNGLTLAG
-473 NFTDSG
+473 DFTDSG
-479 TSFSGTITLNGSSDQ
+479 TSFSGTITLNGSSAQ
-494 SFAGKAAS
+494 SFAGKEDS
-502 SSYEVVV
+502 SSYAVV
-509 NKSTGDLE
+509 
-517 FTNDLTL
+517 
-524 TSLDTY
+524 
-530 TNNYTGTVTFSGT
+530 
-543 GTQTLTPQTQVYQ
+543 
-556 SITVNKSSGS
+556 VNKSSGS

-586 LAGNLTL
+586 LEGNLTL

-598 FQNVDFSSSSG
+598 FQDVDFSGSAG

-619 TPRILKAGNI
+619 SPRILKAGKI
-629 TLSDEIY
+629 KLSDKIY
-636 TSNSTDYLKLEASD
+636 TSNSTDYLKIEASN
-650 IELNSCTNI
+650 IELSSCTNI
-659 ANLILETSGN
+659 ANLILETNGN
-669 ISINGIETG
+669 ISIKGIKTG

-687 SITMGGSI
+687 SIKMGGSI
-695 KLTDNSQDLIIDYP
+695 KLTNVSQDLIIDYP
-709 LVLFADT
+709 LVLLADT
-716 SFDIAGNIIIMDSA
+716 SFDIAGNIIIKDSA
-730 SPARVG
+730 SPAKVG
-736 SINSDSTARA
+736 SINSDSDSTARA

-756 IQIQNGN
+756 IQIQNG
-763 SSGAGL
+763 SSIGAGL
-769 GTTTSLSTIKINSDI
+769 GTTTSLSTIEINNNI
-784 VISADTEFKTSGTS
+784 VISADTEFKTSGAL

-814 LSFTGNFTNSDNW
+814 LSFTGNFTDSNNW
-827 TYDNGLTLNFIGT
+827 TYDNGLKLNFIGT

-862 GTLKIIGNC
+862 GTLSINGNC
-871 TINNFELTKG
+871 TINNFVLTKG
-881 TTTTFTGSPIITSF
+881 RETTFTGNPSITSF
-895 TDTASSGNLNFNEG
+895 TDTASSGNINFNNG
-909 GTITATGGQT
+909 GTITSTGDQT
-919 FLTTGQVSFGD
+919 FLTRGRVSFGD
-930 AQSDTMTF
+930 DPADTMTF

-952 PTSLT
+952 P
-957 GNLYAGVT
+957 
-965 SLGTLSAN
+965 
-973 GSIVTSGAQNFNGP
+973 
-987 VTLADDLS
+987 
-995 LNAGSANTIT
+995 
-1005 FDSTATIDG
+1005 
-1014 AYSLT
+1014 
-1019 IDTANN
+1019 
-1025 TIFNADVGASTNL
+1025 
-1038 SSISSTSPIT
+1038 
-1048 FNCEKITTSGTQD
+1048 
-1061 YSAAIT
+1061 
-1067 LSSSPISHTFTGSQ
+1067 
-1081 ITFDTNA
+1081 
-1088 SVDGASDLILKG
+1088 
-1100 STNFKANVGASTN
+1100 
-1113 LSSISSTS
+1113 
-1121 PISINCASITTSG
+1121 
-1134 NQTYSDNV
+1134 
-1142 TASYTGSFMTST
+1142 
-1154 NGSLSFAKTFSV
+1154 
-1166 NNDIDLSAIGT
+1166 
-1177 GGGISF
+1177 
-1183 SSTSNITGSAKLTAL
+1183 
-1198 AGTNN
+1198 
-1203 INFAGNVGTS
+1203 
-1213 SSFLGELK
+1213 
-1221 ISTSGTSSFSNPVY
+1221 
-1235 ITIFTDTASSGNLI
+1235 
-1249 FNDGGTITATG
+1249 
-1260 GQTFLT
+1260 
-1266 TGQVSFGDAQSDT
+1266 
-1279 MTFGTSPSYSN
+1279 
-1290 LTHTAGPTSLTGN
+1290 
-1303 LYAGVTSLGT
+1303 
-1313 LSANGS
+1313 
-1319 IVTSG
+1319 
-1324 AQNFNGPV
+1324 
-1332 TLAGDLS
+1332 
-1339 LNAGSANTITFDSTA
+1339 
-1354 TIDGAYSLT
+1354 
-1363 IDTANNTIFNA
+1363 
-1374 NVGAS
+1374 
-1379 TNLSS
+1379 
-1384 ISSTSPVSINC
+1384 
-1395 ASITTSGN
+1395 
-1403 QTYSDNVTASY
+1403 
-1414 TGSFMTST
+1414 
-1422 NGSLSFAKTFSV
+1422 
-1434 NNDIDLSAIGTGG
+1434 
-1447 GISFSSTSNITGS
+1447 
-1460 AKLSALAGT
+1460 
-1469 NNINFAGNVGTSSSF
+1469 
-1484 LGELKIST
+1484 
-1492 SGTSSFSNPVYI
+1492 
-1504 TKFTDTASSGNLIFN
+1504 
-1519 DGGTITAT
+1519 
-1527 GGQTFLTTGQVSIGD
+1527 
-1542 AQSDTMT
+1542 
-1549 FGTSSSYSNL
+1549 
-1559 THTAGSTN
+1559 TN

-1580 SSELNNAANV
+1580 SSELNNAVNV

-1595 TLQDNL
+1595 TLQDSL
-1601 SYKNDSYYLK
+1601 AYKNDSYYLK

-1635 SEDGVPVFEKNL
+1635 SEDGVPVFKKNL
-1647 YIFKGT
+1647 YIFNGT

-1658 VTINSLSLTGD
+1658 VTINSLNVTGD

-1678 NTTDTITVGNFVLY
+1678 NTRDRITVGNFVLY
-1692 RGQITAAA
+1692 RGQISAAA
-1700 NSIIHTTKDVVLFG
+1700 NSIIHTRKDVVLYG

-1747 ESATMPDGTSIPTP
+1747 ESPTMPDGTSLPTP

-1766 GLYDAGAGASFYVGK
+1766 GLYDAGAGASFFVEK

-1790 STSSPTRGLTSS
+1790 STSSPARGLTSS

-1824 ETYNSYVTYSTVRCH
+1824 ETYNSYVTYSTIRCH
-1839 AYNPYDESGD
+1839 ADNSYDESGE
-1849 YAKMPAYNCQYPANA
+1849 YAKMPAYNCQYPTNA
-1864 VSGEPENDVNWIFE
+1864 VSGEAENDVNWIFE
-1878 AFSIT
+1878 DFSIA

-1891 VICLFFNHSVRNSSA
+1891 VIRLFFNHSVRNSSA

-1919 DSFAGFYTDADCIN
+1919 DSFAGFYTDPDCKN

-2006 LAYYDNEDKFTDISD
+2006 LAYYDNEYKFTDISD

-2073 AATDVTANV
+2073 AAPDVTANV
-2082 FDNSNTSADL
+2082 FDNSNTSAEL

-2143 REGIPSKYVNSLYRP
+2143 SKGTPSKYVNALYRP

-2173 SASDQANNSYK
+2173 SANDQANNSYK

-2190 ENAVQPAGL
+2190 ENAIQPAGL
-2199 VTMISN
+2199 VKMISK

-2225 AQEEY
+2225 AQEDYE
-2230 TNPVTPSV
+2230 NPVTPSV
-2238 NVNYSNGSDYTYSGV
+2238 NVNYSNGSDYTDSGV

-2359 GGLRFSTKENCSAA
+2359 GGLRFSTKENCSTA
-2373 FKYSTSQASSAVT
+2373 FKYSTSQASFAVT

-2400 AKASLFVGSSTTRR
+2400 AKASLFVGASTTRR

-2445 ADAYITDLAG
+2445 AGAYITDLAG

-2483 ELKIVFVK
+2483 ELRIVFVK

-2503 DNSGNQIEVDEDFVN
+2503 DNSGNQIELDEDFVN

-2553 IISQTNEST
+2553 IISQTNESV
-2562 FTVLTLTL
+2562 FTALTLTL

-2585 LIYADGYNEYSQD
+2585 LIYAEGYNEYSQD

-2649 EVIMD
+2649 EVIMN

-2757 STFLD
+2757 STFLN

-2871 VVVKIDN
+2871 VVVKVDN

-2913 DGKNKSGNKVARG
+2913 DGNNKSGNKVARG

>member
-42 FIIFISAV
+42 FIIFISAA
-50 QAETYYWVGGTSGD
+50 QAETYYWVGGISGD
-64 WDTGT
+64 WNTET
-69 NWNTMADG
+69 NWNTNADG
-77 SGTSGVPGSGDNVY
+77 SGTSGVPGSGDIVY

-125 SGTGTLTVGNYTFPE
+125 SGTGTLTVGNHTFTE
-140 NSADSGIVTYRPTN
+140 NSADKGIVTYRPTN
-154 TSDTTK
+154 TSDTSK
-160 TTSLILD
+160 TSSLILD

-196 TIMAISDLTPTELNV
+196 TNMSISASTPTELNV

-219 SITIADFSNQTISV
+219 SITIANFPNQTIKV
-233 GSSGIISASS
+233 GSSGMILASS
-243 ISASNGTITNDGLI
+243 ISASDGTITNNGLI
-257 ITQPP
+257 ITP
-262 IITSALNTASTGIT
+262 
-276 TTASAGS
+276 ASAGS

-289 SDTDWNTAGNWLGG
+289 SDTNWNTAGNWLGG
-303 IIPSSSSIITI
+303 NTPTSSSIITI
-314 PAVTNQ
+314 PPVTNR
-320 PVIASGD
+320 PVIANAD

-349 TLELTGD
+349 TLKLTGD
-356 FTIDSKITEA
+356 FTIDSKITEE
-366 SSGNLIIS
+366 SSGNLKIS
-374 GTLTNTEVFTSSTL
+374 GTLTNTESFTSSTL
-388 NLECSNISAGDDLEF
+388 NLECSHISAGNNLKF
-403 KNITLAT
+403 KTITLAT
-410 GASISGDASITC
+410 GASISRSGDASITSIAC

-432 VGSDIALVHNG
+432 VDSDISLDYG
-443 DLSASGNVTF
+443 TLSASGNVSF
-453 AGNYTNNGNAN
+453 AGNYTNNGRAT

-473 NFTDSG
+473 DFTDSG
-479 TSFSGTITLNGSSDQ
+479 TSFSGTITLNGSSNQ
-494 SFAGKAAS
+494 SFAGKEDL
-502 SSYEVVV
+502 SSYAVVV

-517 FTNDLTL
+517 FTNALTL

-530 TNNYTGTVTFSGT
+530 TNNFTGRVSFRGT
-543 GTQTLTPQTQVYQ
+543 GTQTLTPQPQVYQ

-566 LLVNGDLQAK
+566 LLVKGDLQAK

-586 LAGNLTL
+586 FEGNLTL
-593 TDGSS
+593 KDGSS
-598 FQNVDFSSSSG
+598 FQDVDFSGSSG

-619 TPRILKAGNI
+619 TPRILQAGKI
-629 TLSDEIY
+629 KLSDKIY
-636 TSNSTDYLKLEASD
+636 TLNSTDYLKIEASN
-650 IELNSCTNI
+650 IELSSCTNI
-659 ANLILETSGN
+659 ANLILETNGN
-669 ISINGIETG
+669 ISINGIKTG

-687 SITMGGSI
+687 SIKMSGSI

-716 SFDIAGNIIIMDSA
+716 SFDIAGNIIIKDSA
-730 SPARVG
+730 SHARVG
-736 SINSDSTARA
+736 SINSDSDSTARA

-756 IQIQNGN
+756 IEIQNG
-763 SSGAGL
+763 SSNGAGL
-769 GTTTSLSTIKINSDI
+769 GTTASLSRIEINNNI
-784 VISADTEFKTSGTS
+784 VISADTEFKAL

-814 LSFTGNFTNSDNW
+814 LSFTGNFTDSNNW

-840 NNQTITTNS
+840 NDQTTNDQTITTNS
-849 TSTYPTI
+849 TSIYPTI

-862 GTLKIIGNC
+862 GTLSINGNC
-871 TINNFELTKG
+871 NIVNFVLTKG
-881 TTTTFTGSPIITSF
+881 VTTTFTGNPSITSF
-895 TDTASSGNLNFNEG
+895 TDTPSSGNINFNNG
-909 GTITATGGQT
+909 GTITSTGDQT
-919 FLTTGQVSFGD
+919 FLTRGRISFGD
-930 AQSDTMTF
+930 APSDTMTF

-952 PTSLT
+952 PT
-957 GNLYAGVT
+957 
-965 SLGTLSAN
+965 
-973 GSIVTSGAQNFNGP
+973 
-987 VTLADDLS
+987 
-995 LNAGSANTIT
+995 
-1005 FDSTATIDG
+1005 
-1014 AYSLT
+1014 
-1019 IDTANN
+1019 
-1025 TIFNADVGASTNL
+1025 
-1038 SSISSTSPIT
+1038 
-1048 FNCEKITTSGTQD
+1048 
-1061 YSAAIT
+1061 
-1067 LSSSPISHTFTGSQ
+1067 
-1081 ITFDTNA
+1081 
-1088 SVDGASDLILKG
+1088 
-1100 STNFKANVGASTN
+1100 
-1113 LSSISSTS
+1113 
-1121 PISINCASITTSG
+1121 
-1134 NQTYSDNV
+1134 
-1142 TASYTGSFMTST
+1142 
-1154 NGSLSFAKTFSV
+1154 
-1166 NNDIDLSAIGT
+1166 
-1177 GGGISF
+1177 
-1183 SSTSNITGSAKLTAL
+1183 
-1198 AGTNN
+1198 
-1203 INFAGNVGTS
+1203 
-1213 SSFLGELK
+1213 
-1221 ISTSGTSSFSNPVY
+1221 
-1235 ITIFTDTASSGNLI
+1235 
-1249 FNDGGTITATG
+1249 
-1260 GQTFLT
+1260 
-1266 TGQVSFGDAQSDT
+1266 
-1279 MTFGTSPSYSN
+1279 
-1290 LTHTAGPTSLTGN
+1290 
-1303 LYAGVTSLGT
+1303 
-1313 LSANGS
+1313 
-1319 IVTSG
+1319 
-1324 AQNFNGPV
+1324 
-1332 TLAGDLS
+1332 
-1339 LNAGSANTITFDSTA
+1339 
-1354 TIDGAYSLT
+1354 
-1363 IDTANNTIFNA
+1363 
-1374 NVGAS
+1374 
-1379 TNLSS
+1379 
-1384 ISSTSPVSINC
+1384 
-1395 ASITTSGN
+1395 
-1403 QTYSDNVTASY
+1403 
-1414 TGSFMTST
+1414 
-1422 NGSLSFAKTFSV
+1422 
-1434 NNDIDLSAIGTGG
+1434 
-1447 GISFSSTSNITGS
+1447 
-1460 AKLSALAGT
+1460 
-1469 NNINFAGNVGTSSSF
+1469 
-1484 LGELKIST
+1484 
-1492 SGTSSFSNPVYI
+1492 
-1504 TKFTDTASSGNLIFN
+1504 
-1519 DGGTITAT
+1519 
-1527 GGQTFLTTGQVSIGD
+1527 
-1542 AQSDTMT
+1542 
-1549 FGTSSSYSNL
+1549 
-1559 THTAGSTN
+1559 N

-1580 SSELNNAANV
+1580 SSELNNAVNV

-1595 TLQDNL
+1595 TLQDSL
-1601 SYKNDSYYLK
+1601 AYKNDSYYLK

-1620 SISIGQNVMLDGNFT
+1620 SISIGQNVMLDGSFT

-1647 YIFKGT
+1647 YIFKGR

-1658 VTINSLSLTGD
+1658 VTINSLNLTGD
-1669 LIINAERAI
+1669 LIINAEREI
-1678 NTTDTITVGNFVLY
+1678 NTRDTITVGNFVLY
-1692 RGQITAAA
+1692 RGQISAAA
-1700 NSIIHTTKDVVLFG
+1700 NSIIHTRKDVVLYG

-1747 ESATMPDGTSIPTP
+1747 ENATMPDGTSLPTP

-1766 GLYDAGAGASFYVGK
+1766 GLYDAGAGARFYVEK

-1790 STSSPTRGLTSS
+1790 STSSPASGLTSS

-1824 ETYNSYVTYSTVRCH
+1824 ETYNSYVTYSTIRCH
-1839 AYNPYDESGD
+1839 ADNSYDESGE
-1849 YAKMPAYNCQYPANA
+1849 YAKMPAYNCQYPTNA

-1878 AFSIT
+1878 DFSIA

-1919 DSFAGFYTDADCIN
+1919 DSFAGFYTDADCNN

-2006 LAYYDNEDKFTDISD
+2006 LAYYDNEYKFTDISD

-2073 AATDVTANV
+2073 AAPDVTANV
-2082 FDNSNTSADL
+2082 FDNSNTSAEL

-2143 REGIPSKYVNSLYRP
+2143 SEGIPSKYVNALYRP

-2190 ENAVQPAGL
+2190 ENAIQPAGL

-2212 CALDLDGSTPLYN
+2212 CALDLDGNTPLYN
-2225 AQEEY
+2225 TQEKY
-2230 TNPVTPSV
+2230 KDPVTPSV
-2238 NVNYSNGSDYTYSGV
+2238 NVNYSNGSDYTDSGV

-2350 DPNASQRTT
+2350 NPNASQRTT
-2359 GGLRFSTKENCSAA
+2359 GGLRFSTKENCSTA

-2400 AKASLFVGSSTTRR
+2400 AKASLFVGASTTRR

-2445 ADAYITDLAG
+2445 AGAYITDLAG

-2483 ELKIVFVK
+2483 ELRIVFVK

-2503 DNSGNQIEVDEDFVN
+2503 DNSGNQIELDEDFVN

-2553 IISQTNEST
+2553 IISQTNESV
-2562 FTVLTLTL
+2562 FTALTLTL

-2585 LIYADGYNEYSQD
+2585 LIYAEGYNEYSQD

-2649 EVIMD
+2649 EVIMN

-2757 STFLD
+2757 STFLN

-2871 VVVKIDN
+2871 VVVKVDN

-2894 IISYLNRAST
+2894 IISYLNRTST

>member
-42 FIIFISAV
+42 FIIFISAA
-50 QAETYYWVGGTSGD
+50 QAETYYWVGGTSED
-64 WDTGT
+64 WNTGT
-69 NWNTMADG
+69 NWNTNADG
-77 SGTSGVPGSGDNVY
+77 SGTSGVPGSGDIVY

-125 SGTGTLTVGNYTFPE
+125 SGTGTLTVGNHTFTE
-140 NSADSGIVTYRPTN
+140 NSADKGIVTYRPTN

-160 TTSLILD
+160 TSSLILD

-196 TIMAISDLTPTELNV
+196 TNMATSASTPTKLNV

-219 SITIADFSNQTISV
+219 SITIANFSNQTINV

-243 ISASNGTITNDGLI
+243 ISASNGTITNNGLI

-262 IITSALNTASTGIT
+262 IITSALNSASTGTT

-283 FIWTGA
+283 YIWTGA
-289 SDTDWNTAGNWLGG
+289 SDTDWNKAGNWLGG
-303 IIPSSSSIITI
+303 NIPTSSSIITI
-314 PAVTNQ
+314 PPVTNK
-320 PVIASGD
+320 PVIASGK

-335 NLIIDSGSSITVDG
+335 NLIIDTGSSITVDG
-349 TLELTGD
+349 TLKLTGD
-356 FTIDSKITEA
+356 FTIDSKINEA

-374 GTLTNTEVFTSSTL
+374 GTLTNTESFTSSTL
-388 NLECSNISAGDDLEF
+388 NLECTNISAGADLEF

-410 GASISGDASITC
+410 GASISGSGDASITSIAC
-422 EDITFNGSAS
+422 EDITFNGNAS
-432 VGSDIALVHNG
+432 VDSDISLDYG
-443 DLSASGNVTF
+443 TLSASDNVTF
-453 AGNYTNNGNAN
+453 TGNYTNNGSAN

-473 NFTDSG
+473 DFTDSG
-479 TSFSGTITLNGSSDQ
+479 TSFSGTITLNGSSNQ
-494 SFAGKAAS
+494 SFAGKEDS
-502 SSYEVVV
+502 SSYAVVV

-517 FTNDLTL
+517 FTNALTL

-530 TNNYTGTVTFSGT
+530 TNNFTGRVTFSGT
-543 GTQTLTPQTQVYQ
+543 GTQTLTPQPQVYQ
-556 SITVNKSSGS
+556 SITVNKSSGRLS
-566 LLVNGDLQAK
+566 VKGDLQAK

-598 FQNVDFSSSSG
+598 FQDVDFSGSSG
-609 KITFTGGTSS
+609 KITFTGGASS

-629 TLSDEIY
+629 KLSDKIY
-636 TSNSTDYLKLEASD
+636 TSNSRDYLKIEASN
-650 IELNSCTNI
+650 IELSSCTNI
-659 ANLILETSGN
+659 ANLILETNGN
-669 ISINGIETG
+669 ISINGIEKGIETG

-687 SITMGGSI
+687 SIKMGGSI
-695 KLTDNSQDLIIDYP
+695 KLTDGSQDLIIDYP

-716 SFDIAGNIIIMDSA
+716 SFDIAGNIIIKDSA
-730 SPARVG
+730 SPAKVG
-736 SINSDSTARA
+736 SINSDSDSTARA

-756 IQIQNGN
+756 IQIQNG
-763 SSGAGL
+763 SSIGAGL
-769 GTTTSLSTIKINSDI
+769 GTTRSLSTIEINNNI
-784 VISADTEFKTSGTS
+784 VISADTEFKTSGAL

-814 LSFTGNFTNSDNW
+814 LSFTGNFTDSNNW

-840 NNQTITTNS
+840 NDQTITTNS

-862 GTLKIIGNC
+862 GTLSINGNC
-871 TINNFELTKG
+871 SINNFVLKKG
-881 TTTTFTGSPIITSF
+881 TTTTFTGIPIITSF
-895 TDTASSGNLNFNEG
+895 TDTASSGNINFNNG
-909 GTITATGGQT
+909 GTITSTGDQT
-919 FLTTGQVSFGD
+919 FLTRGRISFGD
-930 AQSDTMTF
+930 DQSDTMTF

-952 PTSLT
+952 PT
-957 GNLYAGVT
+957 
-965 SLGTLSAN
+965 
-973 GSIVTSGAQNFNGP
+973 
-987 VTLADDLS
+987 
-995 LNAGSANTIT
+995 
-1005 FDSTATIDG
+1005 
-1014 AYSLT
+1014 
-1019 IDTANN
+1019 
-1025 TIFNADVGASTNL
+1025 
-1038 SSISSTSPIT
+1038 
-1048 FNCEKITTSGTQD
+1048 
-1061 YSAAIT
+1061 
-1067 LSSSPISHTFTGSQ
+1067 
-1081 ITFDTNA
+1081 
-1088 SVDGASDLILKG
+1088 
-1100 STNFKANVGASTN
+1100 
-1113 LSSISSTS
+1113 
-1121 PISINCASITTSG
+1121 
-1134 NQTYSDNV
+1134 
-1142 TASYTGSFMTST
+1142 
-1154 NGSLSFAKTFSV
+1154 
-1166 NNDIDLSAIGT
+1166 
-1177 GGGISF
+1177 
-1183 SSTSNITGSAKLTAL
+1183 
-1198 AGTNN
+1198 
-1203 INFAGNVGTS
+1203 
-1213 SSFLGELK
+1213 
-1221 ISTSGTSSFSNPVY
+1221 
-1235 ITIFTDTASSGNLI
+1235 
-1249 FNDGGTITATG
+1249 
-1260 GQTFLT
+1260 
-1266 TGQVSFGDAQSDT
+1266 
-1279 MTFGTSPSYSN
+1279 
-1290 LTHTAGPTSLTGN
+1290 
-1303 LYAGVTSLGT
+1303 
-1313 LSANGS
+1313 
-1319 IVTSG
+1319 
-1324 AQNFNGPV
+1324 
-1332 TLAGDLS
+1332 
-1339 LNAGSANTITFDSTA
+1339 
-1354 TIDGAYSLT
+1354 
-1363 IDTANNTIFNA
+1363 
-1374 NVGAS
+1374 
-1379 TNLSS
+1379 
-1384 ISSTSPVSINC
+1384 
-1395 ASITTSGN
+1395 
-1403 QTYSDNVTASY
+1403 
-1414 TGSFMTST
+1414 
-1422 NGSLSFAKTFSV
+1422 
-1434 NNDIDLSAIGTGG
+1434 
-1447 GISFSSTSNITGS
+1447 
-1460 AKLSALAGT
+1460 
-1469 NNINFAGNVGTSSSF
+1469 
-1484 LGELKIST
+1484 
-1492 SGTSSFSNPVYI
+1492 
-1504 TKFTDTASSGNLIFN
+1504 
-1519 DGGTITAT
+1519 
-1527 GGQTFLTTGQVSIGD
+1527 
-1542 AQSDTMT
+1542 
-1549 FGTSSSYSNL
+1549 
-1559 THTAGSTN
+1559 N

-1580 SSELNNAANV
+1580 SSELNNAVNV

-1595 TLQDNL
+1595 TLQDSL
-1601 SYKNDSYYLK
+1601 AYKNDSYYLK

-1620 SISIGQNVMLDGNFT
+1620 SISIGQNVMLDGSFT
-1635 SEDGVPVFEKNL
+1635 SEDGVPVFKKNL

-1658 VTINSLSLTGD
+1658 VTINSLNVTGD

-1678 NTTDTITVGNFVLY
+1678 NTRDTITVGNFVLY
-1692 RGQITAAA
+1692 RGQISAAA
-1700 NSIIHTTKDVVLFG
+1700 NSIIHTRKDVVLYG

-1730 TAYSYQQTRTSC
+1730 TAYSYRQTRTSC

-1747 ESATMPDGTSIPTP
+1747 ESPTMPDGTSLPTP

-1766 GLYDAGAGASFYVGK
+1766 GLYDAGAGASFYVEK

-1790 STSSPTRGLTSS
+1790 FTSSPTRGLTSS

-1824 ETYNSYVTYSTVRCH
+1824 ETYNSYVTYSTIRCH
-1839 AYNPYDESGD
+1839 ADNSYDESGE
-1849 YAKMPAYNCQYPANA
+1849 YAKMPAYNCQYPTNA
-1864 VSGEPENDVNWIFE
+1864 VSGEAENDVNWIFE
-1878 AFSIT
+1878 DFSIA

-1891 VICLFFNHSVRNSSA
+1891 VIRLFFNHSVRNSSA

-1919 DSFAGFYTDADCIN
+1919 DSFAGFYTDPDCKN

-2006 LAYYDNEDKFTDISD
+2006 LAYYDNEYKFTDISD

-2073 AATDVTANV
+2073 AAPDVTANV
-2082 FDNSNTSADL
+2082 FDNSNTSAEL

-2143 REGIPSKYVNSLYRP
+2143 SEGTPSKYVNALYRP

-2173 SASDQANNSYK
+2173 SANDQANNSYK

-2190 ENAVQPAGL
+2190 ENAIQPAGL
-2199 VTMISN
+2199 VKMISK

-2225 AQEEY
+2225 AQEDYE
-2230 TNPVTPSV
+2230 NPVTPSV
-2238 NVNYSNGSDYTYSGV
+2238 NVNYSNGSDYTDSGV

-2359 GGLRFSTKENCSAA
+2359 GGLRFSTKENCSTA
-2373 FKYSTSQASSAVT
+2373 FKYSTSQASFAVT

-2400 AKASLFVGSSTTRR
+2400 AKASLFVGASTTRR

-2445 ADAYITDLAG
+2445 AGAYITDLAG

-2483 ELKIVFVK
+2483 ELRIVFVK

-2503 DNSGNQIEVDEDFVN
+2503 DNSGNQIELDEDFVN

-2553 IISQTNEST
+2553 IISQTNESV
-2562 FTVLTLTL
+2562 FTALTLTL

-2585 LIYADGYNEYSQD
+2585 LIYAEGYNEYSQD

-2649 EVIMD
+2649 EVIMN

-2748 DLSNISQID
+2748 DLSNISQVD

-2820 STAIPLFAIRLKDN
+2820 STALPLFAIRLKDN

-2871 VVVKIDN
+2871 VVVKVDN

>member
-42 FIIFISAV
+42 FIIFISAA
-50 QAETYYWVGGTSGD
+50 QAETYYWVGGTSED
-64 WDTGT
+64 WNTGS
-69 NWNTMADG
+69 NWNTTADG
-77 SGTSGVPGSGDNVY
+77 SGTSGVPGSGDIVY

-125 SGTGTLTVGNYTFPE
+125 SGTGTLTVGNHTFTE
-140 NSADSGIVTYRPTN
+140 NSADKGIVTYRPTN
-154 TSDTTK
+154 TSDTSK
-160 TTSLILD
+160 TSSLILD

-196 TIMAISDLTPTELNV
+196 TNMSISASTPTELNV

-219 SITIADFSNQTISV
+219 SITIANFPNQTIKV
-233 GSSGIISASS
+233 GSSGMILASS
-243 ISASNGTITNDGLI
+243 ISASDGTITNNGLI
-257 ITQPP
+257 ITP
-262 IITSALNTASTGIT
+262 
-276 TTASAGS
+276 ASAGS
-283 FIWTGA
+283 YIWTGA

-335 NLIIDSGSSITVDG
+335 NLIFDTGSSITVEG
-349 TLELTGD
+349 TLKLTGD

-374 GTLTNTEVFTSSTL
+374 GTLKNTERFTSSTL
-388 NLECSNISAGDDLEF
+388 NLECTNISAGNNLEF

-410 GASISGDASITC
+410 GASISRSGDTSITSIAC

-432 VGSDIALVHNG
+432 VGSDISLNYG
-443 DLSASGNVTF
+443 DLSAYDNVTF
-453 AGNYTNNGNAN
+453 AGNYTNNGSAN

-473 NFTDSG
+473 DFTDSG
-479 TSFSGTITLNGSSDQ
+479 TGFAGTITLNGSSNQ
-494 SFAGKAAS
+494 SFAGKEDL
-502 SSYEVVV
+502 SSYDVVV
-509 NKSTGDLE
+509 NKS
-517 FTNDLTL
+517 
-524 TSLDTY
+524 
-530 TNNYTGTVTFSGT
+530 SGR
-543 GTQTLTPQTQVYQ
+543 
-556 SITVNKSSGS
+556 
-566 LLVNGDLQAK
+566 LLVKGDLQAK

-586 LAGNLTL
+586 FEGNLTL
-593 TDGSS
+593 KDGSS
-598 FQNVDFSSSSG
+598 FQDVDFSGSSG

-619 TPRILKAGNI
+619 TPRILQAGKI
-629 TLSDEIY
+629 KLSDKIY
-636 TSNSTDYLKLEASD
+636 TLNSTDYLKIEASN
-650 IELNSCTNI
+650 IELSSCTNI
-659 ANLILETSGN
+659 ANLILETNGN
-669 ISINGIETG
+669 ISINGIKTG

-687 SITMGGSI
+687 SIKMSGSI

-716 SFDIAGNIIIMDSA
+716 SFDIAGNIIIT
-730 SPARVG
+730 SPVRVE
-736 SINSDSTARA
+736 SINSDSDSTAIA
-746 LTLKAGSGKS
+746 LTLKAGSEKS
-756 IQIQNGN
+756 IQIQNG
-763 SSGAGL
+763 SSIGAGL
-769 GTTTSLSTIKINSDI
+769 GTTTSLSTIKIDSNI
-784 VISADTEFKTSGTS
+784 VISADTEFKALE
-798 GTTFAGSG
+798 TTFAGSG
-806 NSISGSYI
+806 NIIRGSYI
-814 LSFTGNFTNSDNW
+814 LSFTGNFTDSNNW

-862 GTLKIIGNC
+862 GTLSINGNC
-871 TINNFELTKG
+871 TINNFVLTKG
-881 TTTTFTGSPIITSF
+881 TTTTFTGIPIITSF
-895 TDTASSGNLNFNEG
+895 TDTASSGNINFNNG
-909 GTITATGGQT
+909 GTITSTGDQT
-919 FLTTGQVSFGD
+919 FLTRGRISFGD
-930 AQSDTMTF
+930 DQSDTMTF
-938 GTSPSYSNLTHTAG
+938 GTSPSYSNLNHTAG
-952 PTSLT
+952 P
-957 GNLYAGVT
+957 
-965 SLGTLSAN
+965 
-973 GSIVTSGAQNFNGP
+973 
-987 VTLADDLS
+987 
-995 LNAGSANTIT
+995 
-1005 FDSTATIDG
+1005 
-1014 AYSLT
+1014 
-1019 IDTANN
+1019 
-1025 TIFNADVGASTNL
+1025 
-1038 SSISSTSPIT
+1038 
-1048 FNCEKITTSGTQD
+1048 
-1061 YSAAIT
+1061 
-1067 LSSSPISHTFTGSQ
+1067 
-1081 ITFDTNA
+1081 
-1088 SVDGASDLILKG
+1088 
-1100 STNFKANVGASTN
+1100 
-1113 LSSISSTS
+1113 
-1121 PISINCASITTSG
+1121 
-1134 NQTYSDNV
+1134 
-1142 TASYTGSFMTST
+1142 
-1154 NGSLSFAKTFSV
+1154 
-1166 NNDIDLSAIGT
+1166 
-1177 GGGISF
+1177 
-1183 SSTSNITGSAKLTAL
+1183 
-1198 AGTNN
+1198 
-1203 INFAGNVGTS
+1203 
-1213 SSFLGELK
+1213 
-1221 ISTSGTSSFSNPVY
+1221 
-1235 ITIFTDTASSGNLI
+1235 
-1249 FNDGGTITATG
+1249 
-1260 GQTFLT
+1260 
-1266 TGQVSFGDAQSDT
+1266 
-1279 MTFGTSPSYSN
+1279 
-1290 LTHTAGPTSLTGN
+1290 
-1303 LYAGVTSLGT
+1303 
-1313 LSANGS
+1313 
-1319 IVTSG
+1319 
-1324 AQNFNGPV
+1324 
-1332 TLAGDLS
+1332 
-1339 LNAGSANTITFDSTA
+1339 
-1354 TIDGAYSLT
+1354 
-1363 IDTANNTIFNA
+1363 
-1374 NVGAS
+1374 
-1379 TNLSS
+1379 
-1384 ISSTSPVSINC
+1384 
-1395 ASITTSGN
+1395 
-1403 QTYSDNVTASY
+1403 
-1414 TGSFMTST
+1414 
-1422 NGSLSFAKTFSV
+1422 
-1434 NNDIDLSAIGTGG
+1434 
-1447 GISFSSTSNITGS
+1447 
-1460 AKLSALAGT
+1460 
-1469 NNINFAGNVGTSSSF
+1469 
-1484 LGELKIST
+1484 
-1492 SGTSSFSNPVYI
+1492 
-1504 TKFTDTASSGNLIFN
+1504 
-1519 DGGTITAT
+1519 
-1527 GGQTFLTTGQVSIGD
+1527 
-1542 AQSDTMT
+1542 
-1549 FGTSSSYSNL
+1549 
-1559 THTAGSTN
+1559 TN

-1580 SSELNNAANV
+1580 SSELNNAVNV

-1595 TLQDNL
+1595 TLQDSL
-1601 SYKNDSYYLK
+1601 AYKNDSYYLK

-1635 SEDGVPVFEKNL
+1635 SEDGVPVFKKNL

-1653 NTASS
+1653 NSALS
-1658 VTINSLSLTGD
+1658 VTINSLNVTGD
-1669 LIINAERAI
+1669 LIINAEREI
-1678 NTTDTITVGNFVLY
+1678 NTRDTITVGNFVLY
-1692 RGQITAAA
+1692 RGQISAAA
-1700 NSIIHTTKDVVLFG
+1700 NSIIHTTKDVVLYG

-1747 ESATMPDGTSIPTP
+1747 ESATMPDGTSLPTP

-1790 STSSPTRGLTSS
+1790 STSSPAKGLTSS

-1839 AYNPYDESGD
+1839 ADNSYDESGE
-1849 YAKMPAYNCQYPANA
+1849 YAKMPAYNCQYPTNA
-1864 VSGEPENDVNWIFE
+1864 VSGEAENDVNWIFE
-1878 AFSIT
+1878 DFSIA

-1919 DSFAGFYTDADCIN
+1919 DSFAGFYIDADCIN

-2006 LAYYDNEDKFTDISD
+2006 LAYYDNEYKFTDISD

-2073 AATDVTANV
+2073 AAPDVTANV
-2082 FDNSNTSADL
+2082 FDNSNTSAEL

-2143 REGIPSKYVNSLYRP
+2143 SEGTPSKYVNALYRP

-2173 SASDQANNSYK
+2173 SANDQANNSYK

-2190 ENAVQPAGL
+2190 ENAIQPAGL
-2199 VTMISN
+2199 VTMISK

-2225 AQEEY
+2225 TQEEY
-2230 TNPVTPSV
+2230 KDPVTPSV
-2238 NVNYSNGSDYTYSGV
+2238 NVNYSNRSDYTDSGV

-2315 WLSEKGWVTNE
+2315 WLSEKGWVKNE

-2359 GGLRFSTKENCSAA
+2359 GGLRFSTKENCSTA

-2400 AKASLFVGSSTTRR
+2400 AKASLFVGASTTRR

-2445 ADAYITDLAG
+2445 EGAYITDLAG

-2483 ELKIVFVK
+2483 ELRIVFVK

-2503 DNSGNQIEVDEDFVN
+2503 DNSGNQIELDEDFVN

-2553 IISQTNEST
+2553 IISQTNESV
-2562 FTVLTLTL
+2562 FTALTLTL

-2585 LIYADGYNEYSQD
+2585 LIYAEGYNEYSQD

-2649 EVIMD
+2649 EVIMN

-2748 DLSNISQID
+2748 DLSNISQVD

-2820 STAIPLFAIRLKDN
+2820 STALPLFAIRLKDN

-2871 VVVKIDN
+2871 VVVKVDN

>member
-42 FIIFISAV
+42 FIIFISAT
-50 QAETYYWVGGTSGD
+50 QAKTYYWVGGTSED
-64 WDTGT
+64 WNTGS
-69 NWNTMADG
+69 NWNTKADG
-77 SGTSGVPGSGDNVY
+77 SGTSGVPGSGDIVY
-91 IQSSASISIGT
+91 IQSNASISIGT

-125 SGTGTLTVGNYTFPE
+125 SGTGTLTVGNHTFTE
-140 NSADSGIVTYRPTN
+140 NSADKGIVTYRPTN
-154 TSDTTK
+154 TLDTSK
-160 TTSLILD
+160 TSSLILD

-196 TIMAISDLTPTELNV
+196 TNMSISASTPTELNV

-219 SITIADFSNQTISV
+219 SITIANFPNQTIKV

-243 ISASNGTITNDGLI
+243 ISANNGTITNDGLI

-303 IIPSSSSIITI
+303 NIPSSSSIITI
-314 PAVTNQ
+314 PPVTNQ
-320 PVIASGD
+320 PVIASGK
-327 SVTIDDVS
+327 SVTIDNAS
-335 NLIIDSGSSITVDG
+335 NLIFDTGSSITVDG
-349 TLELTGD
+349 TLKLTGD

-374 GTLTNTEVFTSSTL
+374 GTLANTESFTSSTL
-388 NLECSNISAGDDLEF
+388 NLECTNISAGSNLEF

-410 GASISGDASITC
+410 GASISGNASITC

-432 VGSDIALVHNG
+432 VGSDISLDYG
-443 DLSASGNVTF
+443 DLFASGNVSF
-453 AGNYTNNGNAN
+453 AGNYTNNGSAN

-473 NFTDSG
+473 DFTDLG
-479 TSFSGTITLNGSSDQ
+479 TSFFGTITLNGSSNQ
-494 SFAGKAAS
+494 SFAGKEDS
-502 SSYEVVV
+502 SPYDVVV

-517 FTNDLTL
+517 FTNALTL
-524 TSLDTY
+524 TSLDT
-530 TNNYTGTVTFSGT
+530 NNYTGRVTFSGT
-543 GTQTLTPQTQVYQ
+543 GTQTLTPQPQVYQ

-566 LLVNGDLQAK
+566 LLVNGNLQAK

-586 LAGNLTL
+586 LEGNLTL

-598 FQNVDFSSSSG
+598 FQDVDFSGSSG

-619 TPRILKAGNI
+619 TPRILKAGKI
-629 TLSDEIY
+629 KLSDKIY
-636 TSNSTDYLKLEASD
+636 TLNSTDYLKIEASNASN
-650 IELNSCTNI
+650 IELSSCTNI
-659 ANLILETSGN
+659 ANLILETNGN
-669 ISINGIETG
+669 ISINGIKTG

-687 SITMGGSI
+687 SIKMGGSI
-695 KLTDNSQDLIIDYP
+695 KLTDGSQDLIIDYP

-716 SFDIAGNIIIMDSA
+716 SFDIAGNIIIKDSA
-730 SPARVG
+730 SPAKVG
-736 SINSDSTARA
+736 SINSDSDSTARA

-756 IQIQNGN
+756 IEIQNG
-763 SSGAGL
+763 SSIGAGL
-769 GTTTSLSTIKINSDI
+769 GTTTSLSTIKINNSI
-784 VISADTEFKTSGTS
+784 VISANTEFKTSGAL

-814 LSFTGNFTNSDNW
+814 LSFTGNFTDSNNW

-862 GTLKIIGNC
+862 GTLSINGNC
-871 TINNFELTKG
+871 TINNFVLTKG
-881 TTTTFTGSPIITSF
+881 TTTTFTGNPTITSF
-895 TDTASSGNLNFNEG
+895 TDTASSGNINFNNG
-909 GTITATGGQT
+909 GTITSTGDQT
-919 FLTTGQVSFGD
+919 FLTRGRISFGD
-930 AQSDTMTF
+930 DPADTMTF
-938 GTSPSYSNLTHTAG
+938 GTSPSYSNLTHTEG
-952 PTSLT
+952 P
-957 GNLYAGVT
+957 
-965 SLGTLSAN
+965 
-973 GSIVTSGAQNFNGP
+973 
-987 VTLADDLS
+987 
-995 LNAGSANTIT
+995 
-1005 FDSTATIDG
+1005 
-1014 AYSLT
+1014 
-1019 IDTANN
+1019 
-1025 TIFNADVGASTNL
+1025 
-1038 SSISSTSPIT
+1038 
-1048 FNCEKITTSGTQD
+1048 
-1061 YSAAIT
+1061 
-1067 LSSSPISHTFTGSQ
+1067 
-1081 ITFDTNA
+1081 
-1088 SVDGASDLILKG
+1088 
-1100 STNFKANVGASTN
+1100 
-1113 LSSISSTS
+1113 
-1121 PISINCASITTSG
+1121 
-1134 NQTYSDNV
+1134 
-1142 TASYTGSFMTST
+1142 
-1154 NGSLSFAKTFSV
+1154 
-1166 NNDIDLSAIGT
+1166 
-1177 GGGISF
+1177 
-1183 SSTSNITGSAKLTAL
+1183 
-1198 AGTNN
+1198 
-1203 INFAGNVGTS
+1203 
-1213 SSFLGELK
+1213 
-1221 ISTSGTSSFSNPVY
+1221 
-1235 ITIFTDTASSGNLI
+1235 
-1249 FNDGGTITATG
+1249 
-1260 GQTFLT
+1260 
-1266 TGQVSFGDAQSDT
+1266 
-1279 MTFGTSPSYSN
+1279 
-1290 LTHTAGPTSLTGN
+1290 
-1303 LYAGVTSLGT
+1303 
-1313 LSANGS
+1313 
-1319 IVTSG
+1319 
-1324 AQNFNGPV
+1324 
-1332 TLAGDLS
+1332 
-1339 LNAGSANTITFDSTA
+1339 
-1354 TIDGAYSLT
+1354 
-1363 IDTANNTIFNA
+1363 
-1374 NVGAS
+1374 
-1379 TNLSS
+1379 
-1384 ISSTSPVSINC
+1384 
-1395 ASITTSGN
+1395 
-1403 QTYSDNVTASY
+1403 
-1414 TGSFMTST
+1414 
-1422 NGSLSFAKTFSV
+1422 
-1434 NNDIDLSAIGTGG
+1434 
-1447 GISFSSTSNITGS
+1447 
-1460 AKLSALAGT
+1460 
-1469 NNINFAGNVGTSSSF
+1469 
-1484 LGELKIST
+1484 
-1492 SGTSSFSNPVYI
+1492 
-1504 TKFTDTASSGNLIFN
+1504 
-1519 DGGTITAT
+1519 
-1527 GGQTFLTTGQVSIGD
+1527 
-1542 AQSDTMT
+1542 
-1549 FGTSSSYSNL
+1549 
-1559 THTAGSTN
+1559 TN

-1580 SSELNNAANV
+1580 SSELNNAVNV

-1595 TLQDNL
+1595 TLQDSL
-1601 SYKNDSYYLK
+1601 AYKNDSYYLK

-1620 SISIGQNVMLDGNFT
+1620 SISIGQNVMLDGSFT
-1635 SEDGVPVFEKNL
+1635 SEDGVPVFKKNL

-1678 NTTDTITVGNFVLY
+1678 NTRGTITVGNFVLY
-1692 RGQITAAA
+1692 HGQISAAA
-1700 NSIIHTTKDVVLFG
+1700 NSIIHTRKDVVLYG

-1747 ESATMPDGTSIPTP
+1747 ESATMPDGTSLPTP

-1766 GLYDAGAGASFYVGK
+1766 GLYDAGAGARFYVEK

-1839 AYNPYDESGD
+1839 ADNSYDESGE
-1849 YAKMPAYNCQYPANA
+1849 YAKMPAYNCQYPTNA

-1878 AFSIT
+1878 DFSIV

-1919 DSFAGFYTDADCIN
+1919 DSFAGFYTNADCNN

-2006 LAYYDNEDKFTDISD
+2006 LAYYDNEYKFTDISD

-2073 AATDVTANV
+2073 AAPDVTANV
-2082 FDNSNTSADL
+2082 FDNSNTSAEL

-2143 REGIPSKYVNSLYRP
+2143 SEGTPSKYVNALYRP

-2190 ENAVQPAGL
+2190 ENAIQPAGL

-2225 AQEEY
+2225 AQEKY
-2230 TNPVTPSV
+2230 KNPVIPSV
-2238 NVNYSNGSDYTYSGV
+2238 NVNYSNGSDYTDSGV

-2359 GGLRFSTKENCSAA
+2359 GGLRFSTKENCSTA

-2400 AKASLFVGSSTTRR
+2400 AKASLFVGASTTRR

-2445 ADAYITDLAG
+2445 AGSYITDLAG

-2483 ELKIVFVK
+2483 ELRIVFVK

-2503 DNSGNQIEVDEDFVN
+2503 DNSGNQIELDEDFVN

-2553 IISQTNEST
+2553 IISQTNESV
-2562 FTVLTLTL
+2562 FTALTLTL

-2585 LIYADGYNEYSQD
+2585 LIYAEGYNEYSQD

-2649 EVIMD
+2649 EVIMN

-2748 DLSNISQID
+2748 DLSNISQVD
-2757 STFLD
+2757 STFLN
-2762 DGSSGKID
+2762 DGSFGKID

-2793 LDSKGQL
+2793 LDSEGQL

-2820 STAIPLFAIRLKDN
+2820 STALPLFAIRLKDN

-2871 VVVKIDN
+2871 VVVKVDN

>member
-1 MDMCNCLKYKK
+1 M
-12 ILFKSDQKTGGSIFH
+12 
-27 ALFHTLKKTL
+27 
-37 TFSFL
+37 
-42 FIIFISAV
+42 
-50 QAETYYWVGGTSGD
+50 
-64 WDTGT
+64 
-69 NWNTMADG
+69 
-77 SGTSGVPGSGDNVY
+77 
-91 IQSSASISIGT
+91 
-102 NDISVDGISLGSNNQ
+102 
-117 SESFSVTI
+117 
-125 SGTGTLTVGNYTFPE
+125 
-140 NSADSGIVTYRPTN
+140 
-154 TSDTTK
+154 
-160 TTSLILD
+160 
-167 CNVSASNLA
+167 
-176 IHSGGNVSI
+176 
-185 SSGKTVTIPTI
+185 
-196 TIMAISDLTPTELNV
+196 
-211 EGTLISST
+211 
-219 SITIADFSNQTISV
+219 
-233 GSSGIISASS
+233 ASS
-243 ISASNGTITNDGLI
+243 ISASNGTITNNGLI
-257 ITQPP
+257 ITP
-262 IITSALNTASTGIT
+262 
-276 TTASAGS
+276 ASAGS
-283 FIWTGA
+283 YIWTGA

-335 NLIIDSGSSITVDG
+335 NLIFDTGSSITVEG
-349 TLELTGD
+349 TLKLTGD

-374 GTLTNTEVFTSSTL
+374 GTLKNTERFTSSTL
-388 NLECSNISAGDDLEF
+388 NLECTNISAGNTLEF

-410 GASISGDASITC
+410 GASISRSGDASITSIAC

-432 VGSDIALVHNG
+432 VGSDISLNYG
-443 DLSASGNVTF
+443 DLSAYDNVTF
-453 AGNYTNNGNAN
+453 AGNYTNNGSAN

-473 NFTDSG
+473 DFTDSG
-479 TSFSGTITLNGSSDQ
+479 TGFAGTITLNGSSNQ
-494 SFAGKAAS
+494 SFAGKEDS
-502 SSYEVVV
+502 SPYDVVV

-517 FTNDLTL
+517 FTNALTL

-530 TNNYTGTVTFSGT
+530 TNNFTGRVTFSGT
-543 GTQTLTPQTQVYQ
+543 GTQTLTPQPQVYQ

-566 LLVNGDLQAK
+566 LLVKGDLQAK

-586 LAGNLTL
+586 FEGNLTL
-593 TDGSS
+593 KDGSS
-598 FQNVDFSSSSG
+598 FQDVDFSGSSG

-619 TPRILKAGNI
+619 TPRILKAGKI
-629 TLSDEIY
+629 KLSHEIY
-636 TSNSTDYLKLEASD
+636 TKNSTDYLKIEASN
-650 IELNSCTNI
+650 IELSSCTNI
-659 ANLILETSGN
+659 ANLILETNGN
-669 ISINGIETG
+669 ISIKGIKTG

-687 SITMGGSI
+687 SIKMGGSI
-695 KLTDNSQDLIIDYP
+695 KLTDVSQDLIIDYP
-709 LVLFADT
+709 LVLFDDT
-716 SFDIAGNIIIMDSA
+716 SFDIAGNIKIKDSVN
-730 SPARVG
+730 PARVG
-736 SINSDSTARA
+736 SINSDSDSTARA

-756 IQIQNGN
+756 IKIQNG
-763 SSGAGL
+763 SSFRAGL
-769 GTTTSLSTIKINSDI
+769 GATRSLSTIKIDSNI
-784 VISADTEFKTSGTS
+784 VIFADTEFKAL

-814 LSFTGNFTNSDNW
+814 LSFTGNFTDSNNW

-840 NNQTITTNS
+840 NDQTITTNS
-849 TSTYPTI
+849 TSIYPTI

-862 GTLKIIGNC
+862 GTLSINGNC
-871 TINNFELTKG
+871 NIVNFVLTKG
-881 TTTTFTGSPIITSF
+881 ATTTFTGNPSITSF
-895 TDTASSGNLNFNEG
+895 TDTPSSGNINFNNG
-909 GTITATGGQT
+909 GTITSTGDQT
-919 FLTTGQVSFGD
+919 FLTRGRISFGD
-930 AQSDTMTF
+930 APSDTMTF

-952 PTSLT
+952 PT
-957 GNLYAGVT
+957 
-965 SLGTLSAN
+965 
-973 GSIVTSGAQNFNGP
+973 
-987 VTLADDLS
+987 
-995 LNAGSANTIT
+995 
-1005 FDSTATIDG
+1005 
-1014 AYSLT
+1014 
-1019 IDTANN
+1019 
-1025 TIFNADVGASTNL
+1025 
-1038 SSISSTSPIT
+1038 
-1048 FNCEKITTSGTQD
+1048 
-1061 YSAAIT
+1061 
-1067 LSSSPISHTFTGSQ
+1067 
-1081 ITFDTNA
+1081 
-1088 SVDGASDLILKG
+1088 
-1100 STNFKANVGASTN
+1100 
-1113 LSSISSTS
+1113 
-1121 PISINCASITTSG
+1121 
-1134 NQTYSDNV
+1134 
-1142 TASYTGSFMTST
+1142 
-1154 NGSLSFAKTFSV
+1154 
-1166 NNDIDLSAIGT
+1166 
-1177 GGGISF
+1177 
-1183 SSTSNITGSAKLTAL
+1183 
-1198 AGTNN
+1198 
-1203 INFAGNVGTS
+1203 
-1213 SSFLGELK
+1213 
-1221 ISTSGTSSFSNPVY
+1221 
-1235 ITIFTDTASSGNLI
+1235 
-1249 FNDGGTITATG
+1249 
-1260 GQTFLT
+1260 
-1266 TGQVSFGDAQSDT
+1266 
-1279 MTFGTSPSYSN
+1279 
-1290 LTHTAGPTSLTGN
+1290 
-1303 LYAGVTSLGT
+1303 
-1313 LSANGS
+1313 
-1319 IVTSG
+1319 
-1324 AQNFNGPV
+1324 
-1332 TLAGDLS
+1332 
-1339 LNAGSANTITFDSTA
+1339 
-1354 TIDGAYSLT
+1354 
-1363 IDTANNTIFNA
+1363 
-1374 NVGAS
+1374 
-1379 TNLSS
+1379 
-1384 ISSTSPVSINC
+1384 
-1395 ASITTSGN
+1395 
-1403 QTYSDNVTASY
+1403 
-1414 TGSFMTST
+1414 
-1422 NGSLSFAKTFSV
+1422 
-1434 NNDIDLSAIGTGG
+1434 
-1447 GISFSSTSNITGS
+1447 
-1460 AKLSALAGT
+1460 
-1469 NNINFAGNVGTSSSF
+1469 
-1484 LGELKIST
+1484 
-1492 SGTSSFSNPVYI
+1492 
-1504 TKFTDTASSGNLIFN
+1504 
-1519 DGGTITAT
+1519 
-1527 GGQTFLTTGQVSIGD
+1527 
-1542 AQSDTMT
+1542 
-1549 FGTSSSYSNL
+1549 
-1559 THTAGSTN
+1559 N

-1580 SSELNNAANV
+1580 SSELNNAVNV
-1590 NCSKI
+1590 NCSRI
-1595 TLQDNL
+1595 TLQDSL
-1601 SYKNDSYYLK
+1601 AYKNDSYYLK

-1647 YIFKGT
+1647 YIFKGR

-1658 VTINSLSLTGD
+1658 VTINGLNVTGD
-1669 LIINAERAI
+1669 LIINAEREI
-1678 NTTDTITVGNFVLY
+1678 NTRGTITVGNFVLY
-1692 RGQITAAA
+1692 RGQISAAA
-1700 NSIIHTTKDVVLFG
+1700 NSIIHTTKDVVLYG

-1747 ESATMPDGTSIPTP
+1747 ESPTMPDGTSLPTP

-1766 GLYDAGAGASFYVGK
+1766 GLYDAGAGARFYVEK

-1790 STSSPTRGLTSS
+1790 STSSPASGLTSS

-1824 ETYNSYVTYSTVRCH
+1824 ETYNSYVTYSTIRCH
-1839 AYNPYDESGD
+1839 ADNSYDESGE
-1849 YAKMPAYNCQYPANA
+1849 YAKMPAYNCQYPTNA

-1878 AFSIT
+1878 DFSIT

-2006 LAYYDNEDKFTDISD
+2006 LAYYDNEYKFTDISD

-2073 AATDVTANV
+2073 AAPDVTANV
-2082 FDNSNTSADL
+2082 FDNSNTSAEL

-2143 REGIPSKYVNSLYRP
+2143 SEGIPSKYVNALYRP

-2190 ENAVQPAGL
+2190 ENAIQPAGL

-2225 AQEEY
+2225 AQEKY
-2230 TNPVTPSV
+2230 KNPVIPSV
-2238 NVNYSNGSDYTYSGV
+2238 NVNYSNGSDYTDSGV

-2359 GGLRFSTKENCSAA
+2359 GGLRFSTKENCSTA

-2400 AKASLFVGSSTTRR
+2400 AKASLFVGASTTRR

-2445 ADAYITDLAG
+2445 AGAYITDLAG

-2483 ELKIVFVK
+2483 ELRIVFVK

-2503 DNSGNQIEVDEDFVN
+2503 DNSGNQIELDEDFVN

-2553 IISQTNEST
+2553 IISQTNESV
-2562 FTVLTLTL
+2562 FTALTLTL

-2585 LIYADGYNEYSQD
+2585 LIYAEGYNEYSQD

-2649 EVIMD
+2649 EVIMN

-2757 STFLD
+2757 STFLN

-2820 STAIPLFAIRLKDN
+2820 STALPLFAIRLKDN

-2894 IISYLNRAST
+2894 IISYLNRTST

>member
-1 MDMCNCLKYKK
+1 MCNCLKYKK

-42 FIIFISAV
+42 FIIFISAA
-50 QAETYYWVGGTSGD
+50 QAETYYWMGGTSED
-64 WDTGT
+64 WNTGS
-69 NWNTMADG
+69 NWNTKADG
-77 SGTSGVPGSGDNVY
+77 SGTSGVPGSGDIVY

-125 SGTGTLTVGNYTFPE
+125 SGTGTLTVGNHTFTE
-140 NSADSGIVTYRPTN
+140 NSADKGIVTYRPTN

-160 TTSLILD
+160 TSSLILD

-196 TIMAISDLTPTELNV
+196 TNMSISASTPTELNV

-219 SITIADFSNQTISV
+219 SITIANFPNQTIKV
-233 GSSGIISASS
+233 GSSGIILASS
-243 ISASNGTITNDGLI
+243 ISASNGTITNNGLI
-257 ITQPP
+257 ITP
-262 IITSALNTASTGIT
+262 
-276 TTASAGS
+276 ASAGS
-283 FIWTGA
+283 YIWTGA

-320 PVIASGD
+320 PVIASGT
-327 SVTIDDVS
+327 SVTIDNVS
-335 NLIIDSGSSITVDG
+335 NLIFDTGSSITVDG
-349 TLELTGD
+349 TLKLTGD

-374 GTLTNTEVFTSSTL
+374 GTLKNTERFTSSTL
-388 NLECSNISAGDDLEF
+388 NLECTNISAGADLEF

-410 GASISGDASITC
+410 GASISGSGDASITSIAC
-422 EDITFNGSAS
+422 EDITFNGNAS
-432 VGSDIALVHNG
+432 VDSDISLVYNG
-443 DLSASGNVTF
+443 ALSASGNVSF
-453 AGNYTNNGNAN
+453 AGNYTNNGSAN

-473 NFTDSG
+473 DFTDSG
-479 TSFSGTITLNGSSDQ
+479 TGFAGTITLNGSSNQ
-494 SFAGKAAS
+494 SFAGKEDS
-502 SSYEVVV
+502 SPYDVVV

-517 FTNDLTL
+517 FTNALTL

-530 TNNYTGTVTFSGT
+530 TNNFTGRVSFRGT
-543 GTQTLTPQTQVYQ
+543 GTQTLTPQPQVYQ

-566 LLVNGDLQAK
+566 LLVKGDLQAK

-586 LAGNLTL
+586 FEGNLTL
-593 TDGSS
+593 KDGSS
-598 FQNVDFSSSSG
+598 FQDVDFSGSSG

-619 TPRILKAGNI
+619 TPRILQAGKI
-629 TLSDEIY
+629 KLSDKIY
-636 TSNSTDYLKLEASD
+636 TLNSTDYLKIEASN
-650 IELNSCTNI
+650 IELSSCTNI
-659 ANLILETSGN
+659 ANLILETNGN
-669 ISINGIETG
+669 ISIKGIKTG

-687 SITMGGSI
+687 SIKMSGSI

-716 SFDIAGNIIIMDSA
+716 SFDIAGNIIIKDSA
-730 SPARVG
+730 SHARVG
-736 SINSDSTARA
+736 SINSDSDSTARA

-756 IQIQNGN
+756 IEIQNG
-763 SSGAGL
+763 SSIGAGL
-769 GTTTSLSTIKINSDI
+769 GTTASLSRIEINNNI
-784 VISADTEFKTSGTS
+784 VISADTEFKAL

-814 LSFTGNFTNSDNW
+814 LSFTGNFTNSDNL

-840 NNQTITTNS
+840 NDQTITTNS

-862 GTLKIIGNC
+862 GTLSINGNC
-871 TINNFELTKG
+871 TINNFVLTKG
-881 TTTTFTGSPIITSF
+881 ATTTFTGNPSITSF
-895 TDTASSGNLNFNEG
+895 TDTPSSGNINFNNG
-909 GTITATGGQT
+909 GTITSTGGQT
-919 FLTTGQVSFGD
+919 FLTRGRISFGD
-930 AQSDTMTF
+930 APSDTMTF

-952 PTSLT
+952 PT
-957 GNLYAGVT
+957 
-965 SLGTLSAN
+965 
-973 GSIVTSGAQNFNGP
+973 
-987 VTLADDLS
+987 
-995 LNAGSANTIT
+995 
-1005 FDSTATIDG
+1005 
-1014 AYSLT
+1014 
-1019 IDTANN
+1019 
-1025 TIFNADVGASTNL
+1025 
-1038 SSISSTSPIT
+1038 
-1048 FNCEKITTSGTQD
+1048 
-1061 YSAAIT
+1061 
-1067 LSSSPISHTFTGSQ
+1067 
-1081 ITFDTNA
+1081 
-1088 SVDGASDLILKG
+1088 
-1100 STNFKANVGASTN
+1100 
-1113 LSSISSTS
+1113 
-1121 PISINCASITTSG
+1121 
-1134 NQTYSDNV
+1134 
-1142 TASYTGSFMTST
+1142 
-1154 NGSLSFAKTFSV
+1154 
-1166 NNDIDLSAIGT
+1166 
-1177 GGGISF
+1177 
-1183 SSTSNITGSAKLTAL
+1183 
-1198 AGTNN
+1198 
-1203 INFAGNVGTS
+1203 
-1213 SSFLGELK
+1213 
-1221 ISTSGTSSFSNPVY
+1221 
-1235 ITIFTDTASSGNLI
+1235 
-1249 FNDGGTITATG
+1249 
-1260 GQTFLT
+1260 
-1266 TGQVSFGDAQSDT
+1266 
-1279 MTFGTSPSYSN
+1279 
-1290 LTHTAGPTSLTGN
+1290 
-1303 LYAGVTSLGT
+1303 
-1313 LSANGS
+1313 
-1319 IVTSG
+1319 
-1324 AQNFNGPV
+1324 
-1332 TLAGDLS
+1332 
-1339 LNAGSANTITFDSTA
+1339 
-1354 TIDGAYSLT
+1354 
-1363 IDTANNTIFNA
+1363 
-1374 NVGAS
+1374 
-1379 TNLSS
+1379 
-1384 ISSTSPVSINC
+1384 
-1395 ASITTSGN
+1395 
-1403 QTYSDNVTASY
+1403 
-1414 TGSFMTST
+1414 
-1422 NGSLSFAKTFSV
+1422 
-1434 NNDIDLSAIGTGG
+1434 
-1447 GISFSSTSNITGS
+1447 
-1460 AKLSALAGT
+1460 
-1469 NNINFAGNVGTSSSF
+1469 
-1484 LGELKIST
+1484 
-1492 SGTSSFSNPVYI
+1492 
-1504 TKFTDTASSGNLIFN
+1504 
-1519 DGGTITAT
+1519 
-1527 GGQTFLTTGQVSIGD
+1527 
-1542 AQSDTMT
+1542 
-1549 FGTSSSYSNL
+1549 
-1559 THTAGSTN
+1559 N

-1580 SSELNNAANV
+1580 SSELNNAVNV
-1590 NCSKI
+1590 NCSRI
-1595 TLQDNL
+1595 TLQDSL
-1601 SYKNDSYYLK
+1601 AYKNDSYYLK

-1647 YIFKGT
+1647 YIFKGR

-1658 VTINSLSLTGD
+1658 VTINGLNVTGD
-1669 LIINAERAI
+1669 LIINAEREI
-1678 NTTDTITVGNFVLY
+1678 NTRGTITVGNFVLY
-1692 RGQITAAA
+1692 RGQISAAA
-1700 NSIIHTTKDVVLFG
+1700 NSIIHTRKDVVLYG

-1747 ESATMPDGTSIPTP
+1747 ESPTMPDGTSLPTP

-1766 GLYDAGAGASFYVGK
+1766 GLYDAGAGARFYVEK

-1790 STSSPTRGLTSS
+1790 STSSPASGLTSS

-1824 ETYNSYVTYSTVRCH
+1824 ETYNSYVTYSTIRCH
-1839 AYNPYDESGD
+1839 ADNSYDESGE
-1849 YAKMPAYNCQYPANA
+1849 YAKMPAYNCQYPTNA

-1878 AFSIT
+1878 DFLIT

-2006 LAYYDNEDKFTDISD
+2006 LSYYDNEYKFTDISD

-2073 AATDVTANV
+2073 AAPDVTANV
-2082 FDNSNTSADL
+2082 FDNSNTSAEL

-2143 REGIPSKYVNSLYRP
+2143 SEGIPSKYVNALYRP

-2190 ENAVQPAGL
+2190 ENAIQPAGL

-2225 AQEEY
+2225 AQEKY
-2230 TNPVTPSV
+2230 KNPVIPSV
-2238 NVNYSNGSDYTYSGV
+2238 NVNYSNGSDYTDSGV

-2350 DPNASQRTT
+2350 APNASQRTT
-2359 GGLRFSTKENCSAA
+2359 GGLRFSTKENCSTA

-2400 AKASLFVGSSTTRR
+2400 AKASLFVGASTTRR

-2445 ADAYITDLAG
+2445 AGAYITDLAG

-2483 ELKIVFVK
+2483 ELRIVFVK

-2503 DNSGNQIEVDEDFVN
+2503 DNSGNQIELYEDFVN

-2553 IISQTNEST
+2553 IISQTNESV
-2562 FTVLTLTL
+2562 FTALTLTL

-2585 LIYADGYNEYSQD
+2585 LIYAEGYNEYSQD

-2649 EVIMD
+2649 EVIMN

-2757 STFLD
+2757 STFLN

-2820 STAIPLFAIRLKDN
+2820 STALPLFAIRLKDN

-2871 VVVKIDN
+2871 VVVKVDN

>member
-12 ILFKSDQKTGGSIFH
+12 ILFKSDQKNGGSIFH

-42 FIIFISAV
+42 FIIFISAA
-50 QAETYYWVGGTSGD
+50 QAETYYWVGGTSGV
-64 WDTGT
+64 WDTVT
-69 NWNTMADG
+69 NWNTNADG
-77 SGTSGVPGSGDNVY
+77 SGTSGVPGSGDIVY

-140 NSADSGIVTYRPTN
+140 NSADKGIVTYRPTN
-154 TSDTTK
+154 TPDTSK
-160 TTSLILD
+160 TSSLILD

-196 TIMAISDLTPTELNV
+196 TNMATSASTPTELNV

-219 SITIADFSNQTISV
+219 SITIANFSNQTINV
-233 GSSGIISASS
+233 GSSGIILASS
-243 ISASNGTITNDGLI
+243 ISASNGTITNNGLI
-257 ITQPP
+257 ITP
-262 IITSALNTASTGIT
+262 
-276 TTASAGS
+276 ASAGS
-283 FIWTGA
+283 YIWTGA

-303 IIPSSSSIITI
+303 NIPSSSSIITI
-314 PAVTNQ
+314 PPVTNQ
-320 PVIASGD
+320 PVIASGN
-327 SVTIDDVS
+327 SVLIDDVS
-335 NLIIDSGSSITVDG
+335 NLIFETDSSITVNG
-349 TLELTGD
+349 TLEVTGD

-374 GTLTNTEVFTSSTL
+374 GTLRNTERFTSSTL
-388 NLECSNISAGDDLEF
+388 NLECTNISAGADLEF
-403 KNITLAT
+403 KNITLAS
-410 GASISGDASITC
+410 GASISRSGDASITSIAC
-422 EDITFNGSAS
+422 EDIRFNGSAS
-432 VGSDIALVHNG
+432 VGSDISLDYG
-443 DLSASGNVTF
+443 DLSAYGNVSF
-453 AGNYTNNGNAN
+453 AGNYTNNGSAN
-464 FANGLTLAG
+464 FANGLLTLAG

-479 TSFSGTITLNGSSDQ
+479 TSFSGTITLNGSSNQ
-494 SFAGKAAS
+494 SFAGKEDS
-502 SSYEVVV
+502 SSYAVVV

-517 FTNDLTL
+517 FTNALTL

-530 TNNYTGTVTFSGT
+530 TNNFTGRVTFSGT
-543 GTQTLTPQTQVYQ
+543 GTQTLTPHPQVYQ

-566 LLVNGDLQAK
+566 LLVKGDLQAK

-581 SGEIL
+581 SGAIL
-586 LAGNLTL
+586 LEENLTL

-598 FQNVDFSSSSG
+598 FQDVDFSGSSG

-619 TPRILKAGNI
+619 TPRILKAGKI
-629 TLSDEIY
+629 KLSDKIY
-636 TSNSTDYLKLEASD
+636 TSNSTDYLKIEASD
-650 IELNSCTNI
+650 IELSSCTNI
-659 ANLILETSGN
+659 ANLILETNGN
-669 ISINGIETG
+669 ISINGIKTG

-687 SITMGGSI
+687 SIKMGGSI
-695 KLTDNSQDLIIDYP
+695 KLTDNRQDLIIDYP
-709 LVLFADT
+709 LVLFANT
-716 SFDIAGNIIIMDSA
+716 SFDIAGNIIIKDSA
-730 SPARVG
+730 SPAKVG
-736 SINSDSTARA
+736 SINSDSDSTARA

-756 IQIQNGN
+756 IEIQNG
-763 SSGAGL
+763 SSFGAGL
-769 GTTTSLSTIKINSDI
+769 GTTASLSTIKIDSNI
-784 VISADTEFKTSGTS
+784 VISADTEFKTSGAS
-798 GTTFAGSG
+798 GTTFAGNG
-806 NSISGSYI
+806 NNISGRYI
-814 LSFTGNFTNSDNW
+814 LSFTGDFTNSDNW
-827 TYDNGLTLNFIGT
+827 TYDNELTLNFIGT
-840 NNQTITTNS
+840 NDQTITTNS

-862 GTLKIIGNC
+862 GTLSINGNC
-871 TINNFELTKG
+871 TINNFVLTKG
-881 TTTTFTGSPIITSF
+881 TTTTFTGIPIITSF
-895 TDTASSGNLNFNEG
+895 KDTDSSGNINFNNG
-909 GTITATGGQT
+909 GTITSTGDQT
-919 FLTTGQVSFGD
+919 FLTRGRVSFGD
-930 AQSDTMTF
+930 DPADTMTF

-952 PTSLT
+952 PT
-957 GNLYAGVT
+957 
-965 SLGTLSAN
+965 
-973 GSIVTSGAQNFNGP
+973 
-987 VTLADDLS
+987 
-995 LNAGSANTIT
+995 
-1005 FDSTATIDG
+1005 
-1014 AYSLT
+1014 
-1019 IDTANN
+1019 
-1025 TIFNADVGASTNL
+1025 
-1038 SSISSTSPIT
+1038 
-1048 FNCEKITTSGTQD
+1048 
-1061 YSAAIT
+1061 
-1067 LSSSPISHTFTGSQ
+1067 
-1081 ITFDTNA
+1081 
-1088 SVDGASDLILKG
+1088 
-1100 STNFKANVGASTN
+1100 
-1113 LSSISSTS
+1113 
-1121 PISINCASITTSG
+1121 
-1134 NQTYSDNV
+1134 
-1142 TASYTGSFMTST
+1142 
-1154 NGSLSFAKTFSV
+1154 
-1166 NNDIDLSAIGT
+1166 
-1177 GGGISF
+1177 
-1183 SSTSNITGSAKLTAL
+1183 
-1198 AGTNN
+1198 
-1203 INFAGNVGTS
+1203 
-1213 SSFLGELK
+1213 
-1221 ISTSGTSSFSNPVY
+1221 
-1235 ITIFTDTASSGNLI
+1235 
-1249 FNDGGTITATG
+1249 
-1260 GQTFLT
+1260 
-1266 TGQVSFGDAQSDT
+1266 
-1279 MTFGTSPSYSN
+1279 
-1290 LTHTAGPTSLTGN
+1290 
-1303 LYAGVTSLGT
+1303 
-1313 LSANGS
+1313 
-1319 IVTSG
+1319 
-1324 AQNFNGPV
+1324 
-1332 TLAGDLS
+1332 
-1339 LNAGSANTITFDSTA
+1339 
-1354 TIDGAYSLT
+1354 
-1363 IDTANNTIFNA
+1363 
-1374 NVGAS
+1374 
-1379 TNLSS
+1379 
-1384 ISSTSPVSINC
+1384 
-1395 ASITTSGN
+1395 
-1403 QTYSDNVTASY
+1403 
-1414 TGSFMTST
+1414 
-1422 NGSLSFAKTFSV
+1422 
-1434 NNDIDLSAIGTGG
+1434 
-1447 GISFSSTSNITGS
+1447 
-1460 AKLSALAGT
+1460 
-1469 NNINFAGNVGTSSSF
+1469 
-1484 LGELKIST
+1484 
-1492 SGTSSFSNPVYI
+1492 
-1504 TKFTDTASSGNLIFN
+1504 
-1519 DGGTITAT
+1519 
-1527 GGQTFLTTGQVSIGD
+1527 
-1542 AQSDTMT
+1542 
-1549 FGTSSSYSNL
+1549 
-1559 THTAGSTN
+1559 N

-1580 SSELNNAANV
+1580 SSKLNNAVNV

-1595 TLQDNL
+1595 TLQDSL
-1601 SYKNDSYYLK
+1601 AYKNDSYYLK

-1620 SISIGQNVMLDGNFT
+1620 SISIGQNVMLDGSFT

-1658 VTINSLSLTGD
+1658 VTINSLNVTGD

-1678 NTTDTITVGNFVLY
+1678 NTRDTITVGNFVLY
-1692 RGQITAAA
+1692 RGQISAAA
-1700 NSIIHTTKDVVLFG
+1700 NSIIHTRKDVVLYG

-1747 ESATMPDGTSIPTP
+1747 ESSTMPDGTSLPTP

-1766 GLYDAGAGASFYVGK
+1766 GLYDARAGASFYVGK

-1824 ETYNSYVTYSTVRCH
+1824 ETYNSYVTYSTIRCH
-1839 AYNPYDESGD
+1839 ADNSYDESGE
-1849 YAKMPAYNCQYPANA
+1849 YAKMPAYNCQYPTNA

-1878 AFSIT
+1878 DFSIT

-1919 DSFAGFYTDADCIN
+1919 DSFAGFYTNADCNN

-2006 LAYYDNEDKFTDISD
+2006 LAYYDNEYKFTDISD

-2073 AATDVTANV
+2073 AAPDVTANV
-2082 FDNSNTSADL
+2082 FDNSNTSAEL

-2143 REGIPSKYVNSLYRP
+2143 SEGTPSKYVNALYRP

-2173 SASDQANNSYK
+2173 SANDQANNSYK

-2190 ENAVQPAGL
+2190 ENAIQPAGL

-2225 AQEEY
+2225 AQEKY
-2230 TNPVTPSV
+2230 SNPVIPSV
-2238 NVNYSNGSDYTYSGV
+2238 NVNYSNGSDYTDSGV

-2350 DPNASQRTT
+2350 APNASQRTT
-2359 GGLRFSTKENCSAA
+2359 GGLRFSTKENCSTA

-2400 AKASLFVGSSTTRR
+2400 AKASLFVGASTTRR

-2445 ADAYITDLAG
+2445 AGAYITDLAG

-2483 ELKIVFVK
+2483 ELRIVFVK

-2503 DNSGNQIEVDEDFVN
+2503 DNSGNQIELDEDFVN

-2538 EGLQIDYT
+2538 QGLQIDYT

-2553 IISQTNEST
+2553 IISQTNESV
-2562 FTVLTLTL
+2562 FTALTLTL

-2585 LIYADGYNEYSQD
+2585 LIYAEGYNEYSQD

-2649 EVIMD
+2649 EVIMN

-2757 STFLD
+2757 STFLN

-2839 LDLWSV
+2839 LDLWSI

-2871 VVVKIDN
+2871 VVVKVDN

>member
-12 ILFKSDQKTGGSIFH
+12 ILFKSDPKNGGSIFH

-42 FIIFISAV
+42 FIIFISAA
-50 QAETYYWVGGTSGD
+50 QAETYYWVGGTSED
-64 WDTGT
+64 WNTGS
-69 NWNTMADG
+69 NWNTKADG
-77 SGTSGVPGSGDNVY
+77 SGTSGVPGSGDIVY

-125 SGTGTLTVGNYTFPE
+125 SGNGTLTVGNHTFTE
-140 NSADSGIVTYRPTN
+140 NSVDKGIVTYRPTN
-154 TSDTTK
+154 TSDTSK
-160 TTSLILD
+160 TSSLILD

-196 TIMAISDLTPTELNV
+196 TNMATSDSTPTELN
-211 EGTLISST
+211 I
-219 SITIADFSNQTISV
+219 
-233 GSSGIISASS
+233 
-243 ISASNGTITNDGLI
+243 
-257 ITQPP
+257 
-262 IITSALNTASTGIT
+262 
-276 TTASAGS
+276 
-283 FIWTGA
+283 
-289 SDTDWNTAGNWLGG
+289 
-303 IIPSSSSIITI
+303 
-314 PAVTNQ
+314 
-320 PVIASGD
+320 
-327 SVTIDDVS
+327 
-335 NLIIDSGSSITVDG
+335 DG

-374 GTLTNTEVFTSSTL
+374 GTLTNTESFTRSTL
-388 NLECSNISAGDDLEF
+388 NLECSNISAGADLKF

-410 GASISGDASITC
+410 GASISGNASITC
-422 EDITFNGSAS
+422 EENITFNGIAS
-432 VGSDIALVHNG
+432 VGSDISLDYG
-443 DLSASGNVTF
+443 DLFASGNVSF
-453 AGNYTNNGNAN
+453 AGNYTNNGSAY

-479 TSFSGTITLNGSSDQ
+479 TSFSGTITLNGSSNQ
-494 SFAGKAAS
+494 SFAGKEDS
-502 SSYEVVV
+502 SSYDVVV

-517 FTNDLTL
+517 FTNALTL

-530 TNNYTGTVTFSGT
+530 TNNYTGRVSFRGT
-543 GTQTLTPQTQVYQ
+543 GTQTLTPQPLVYQ

-566 LLVNGDLQAK
+566 LLVKGDLQAK

-586 LAGNLTL
+586 FEGNLTL
-593 TDGSS
+593 KDGSS
-598 FQNVDFSSSSG
+598 FQDVDFSGSSG

-619 TPRILKAGNI
+619 TPRILKAGKI
-629 TLSDEIY
+629 KLSHEIY
-636 TSNSTDYLKLEASD
+636 TKNSTDYLKIEASN
-650 IELNSCTNI
+650 IELSSCTNI
-659 ANLILETSGN
+659 ANLILETNGN
-669 ISINGIETG
+669 ISIKGIKTG

-687 SITMGGSI
+687 SIKMGGSI
-695 KLTDNSQDLIIDYP
+695 KLTDNRQDLIIDYP

-716 SFDIAGNIIIMDSA
+716 SFDIAGNIIIKDSA
-730 SPARVG
+730 SPAGVG

-746 LTLKAGSGKS
+746 LTLKAGSEKS
-756 IQIQNGN
+756 IQIQNG
-763 SSGAGL
+763 SSIGAGL
-769 GTTTSLSTIKINSDI
+769 GTKTSLSTIKIDSNI
-784 VISADTEFKTSGTS
+784 VISADTEFKAL

-806 NSISGSYI
+806 NIIRGSYI

-827 TYDNGLTLNFIGT
+827 TYDNGLKLNFIGT
-840 NNQTITTNS
+840 NAQTITTNS

-862 GTLKIIGNC
+862 GTLSINGNC
-871 TINNFELTKG
+871 TINNFVLTKG
-881 TTTTFTGSPIITSF
+881 TTTTFTGIPIITSF
-895 TDTASSGNLNFNEG
+895 TDTASSGNINFNNG
-909 GTITATGGQT
+909 GTITTTGDQT
-919 FLTTGQVSFGD
+919 FLTSGRISFGD
-930 AQSDTMTF
+930 APSDTMTF

-952 PTSLT
+952 PT
-957 GNLYAGVT
+957 
-965 SLGTLSAN
+965 
-973 GSIVTSGAQNFNGP
+973 
-987 VTLADDLS
+987 
-995 LNAGSANTIT
+995 
-1005 FDSTATIDG
+1005 
-1014 AYSLT
+1014 
-1019 IDTANN
+1019 
-1025 TIFNADVGASTNL
+1025 
-1038 SSISSTSPIT
+1038 
-1048 FNCEKITTSGTQD
+1048 
-1061 YSAAIT
+1061 
-1067 LSSSPISHTFTGSQ
+1067 
-1081 ITFDTNA
+1081 
-1088 SVDGASDLILKG
+1088 
-1100 STNFKANVGASTN
+1100 
-1113 LSSISSTS
+1113 
-1121 PISINCASITTSG
+1121 
-1134 NQTYSDNV
+1134 
-1142 TASYTGSFMTST
+1142 
-1154 NGSLSFAKTFSV
+1154 
-1166 NNDIDLSAIGT
+1166 
-1177 GGGISF
+1177 
-1183 SSTSNITGSAKLTAL
+1183 
-1198 AGTNN
+1198 
-1203 INFAGNVGTS
+1203 
-1213 SSFLGELK
+1213 
-1221 ISTSGTSSFSNPVY
+1221 
-1235 ITIFTDTASSGNLI
+1235 
-1249 FNDGGTITATG
+1249 
-1260 GQTFLT
+1260 
-1266 TGQVSFGDAQSDT
+1266 
-1279 MTFGTSPSYSN
+1279 
-1290 LTHTAGPTSLTGN
+1290 
-1303 LYAGVTSLGT
+1303 
-1313 LSANGS
+1313 
-1319 IVTSG
+1319 
-1324 AQNFNGPV
+1324 
-1332 TLAGDLS
+1332 
-1339 LNAGSANTITFDSTA
+1339 
-1354 TIDGAYSLT
+1354 
-1363 IDTANNTIFNA
+1363 
-1374 NVGAS
+1374 
-1379 TNLSS
+1379 
-1384 ISSTSPVSINC
+1384 
-1395 ASITTSGN
+1395 
-1403 QTYSDNVTASY
+1403 
-1414 TGSFMTST
+1414 
-1422 NGSLSFAKTFSV
+1422 
-1434 NNDIDLSAIGTGG
+1434 
-1447 GISFSSTSNITGS
+1447 
-1460 AKLSALAGT
+1460 
-1469 NNINFAGNVGTSSSF
+1469 
-1484 LGELKIST
+1484 
-1492 SGTSSFSNPVYI
+1492 
-1504 TKFTDTASSGNLIFN
+1504 
-1519 DGGTITAT
+1519 
-1527 GGQTFLTTGQVSIGD
+1527 
-1542 AQSDTMT
+1542 
-1549 FGTSSSYSNL
+1549 
-1559 THTAGSTN
+1559 N

-1580 SSELNNAANV
+1580 SSELNNAVNV
-1590 NCSKI
+1590 NCSRI
-1595 TLQDNL
+1595 TLQDSL
-1601 SYKNDSYYLK
+1601 AYKNDSYYLK

-1635 SEDGVPVFEKNL
+1635 SEDEVPVFEKNL
-1647 YIFKGT
+1647 YIFKGR

-1658 VTINSLSLTGD
+1658 VTINGLNVTGD

-1678 NTTDTITVGNFVLY
+1678 NTRDTITVGNFVLY
-1692 RGQITAAA
+1692 RGQISAAA
-1700 NSIIHTTKDVVLFG
+1700 NSIIHTRKDVVLYG

-1766 GLYDAGAGASFYVGK
+1766 GLYDAGAGARFYVEK

-1790 STSSPTRGLTSS
+1790 STSSPASGLTSS

-1824 ETYNSYVTYSTVRCH
+1824 ETYNSYVTYSTIRCH
-1839 AYNPYDESGD
+1839 ADNSYDESGE
-1849 YAKMPAYNCQYPANA
+1849 YAKMPAYNCQYPTNA

-1878 AFSIT
+1878 DFSIV

-1919 DSFAGFYTDADCIN
+1919 DSFAGFYTNADCNN

-2006 LAYYDNEDKFTDISD
+2006 LAYYDNEYKFTDISD

-2073 AATDVTANV
+2073 AAPDVTANV
-2082 FDNSNTSADL
+2082 FDNSNTSAEL

-2143 REGIPSKYVNSLYRP
+2143 SEGTPSKYVNALYRP

-2190 ENAVQPAGL
+2190 ENAIQPAGL
-2199 VTMISN
+2199 VTMISK

-2225 AQEEY
+2225 TQEKY
-2230 TNPVTPSV
+2230 KDPVTPSV
-2238 NVNYSNGSDYTYSGV
+2238 NVNYSNGSDYTDSGV

-2350 DPNASQRTT
+2350 APNASQRTT
-2359 GGLRFSTKENCSAA
+2359 GGLRFSTKENCSTA

-2400 AKASLFVGSSTTRR
+2400 AKASLFVGASTTRR

-2445 ADAYITDLAG
+2445 AGAYITDLAG

-2483 ELKIVFVK
+2483 ELRIVFVK

-2503 DNSGNQIEVDEDFVN
+2503 DNSGNQIELDEDFVN

-2553 IISQTNEST
+2553 IISQTNESV
-2562 FTVLTLTL
+2562 FTALTLTL

-2585 LIYADGYNEYSQD
+2585 LIYAEGYNEYSQD

-2649 EVIMD
+2649 EVIMN

-2757 STFLD
+2757 STFLN

-2820 STAIPLFAIRLKDN
+2820 STALPLFAIRLKDN

-2871 VVVKIDN
+2871 VVVKVDN

-2926 MYFIRVVG
+2926 MYFVRVVG

>member
-12 ILFKSDQKTGGSIFH
+12 ILFKSDPKNGGSIFH

-42 FIIFISAV
+42 FIIFISAA

-64 WDTGT
+64 WNTGS
-69 NWNTMADG
+69 NWNTTADG
-77 SGTSGVPGSGDNVY
+77 SGTSGVPGSGDIVY

-125 SGTGTLTVGNYTFPE
+125 SGNGTLTVGNHTFTE
-140 NSADSGIVTYRPTN
+140 NSADTGIVTYRPTN
-154 TSDTTK
+154 TSDTSK
-160 TTSLILD
+160 TSSLILD

-196 TIMAISDLTPTELNV
+196 TNMSISASTPTELNV

-219 SITIADFSNQTISV
+219 SITIANFSNQTIKV
-233 GSSGIISASS
+233 GSSGIILASS
-243 ISASNGTITNDGLI
+243 ISASNGTITNNGLI
-257 ITQPP
+257 ITP
-262 IITSALNTASTGIT
+262 
-276 TTASAGS
+276 ASAGS
-283 FIWTGA
+283 YIWTGA
-289 SDTDWNTAGNWLGG
+289 SDTNWNTAGNWLGG
-303 IIPSSSSIITI
+303 NIPSSSSIITI

-320 PVIASGD
+320 PVIASAD
-327 SVTIDDVS
+327 SVTIDDDS
-335 NLIIDSGSSITVDG
+335 NLIIDTGSSITVDG
-349 TLELTGD
+349 TLKLTGD
-356 FTIDSKITEA
+356 FTIDSKITVA
-366 SSGNLIIS
+366 SSGKLIIS
-374 GTLTNTEVFTSSTL
+374 ETLTNTESFTSSTL
-388 NLECSNISAGDDLEF
+388 NLECSHISAGADLKF

-410 GASISGDASITC
+410 GALISGNASIKC
-422 EDITFNGSAS
+422 EENITFKGSAS
-432 VGSDIALVHNG
+432 VGSDISLDYG
-443 DLSASGNVTF
+443 TLSASGNVSF
-453 AGNYTNNGNAN
+453 AGNYTNNGSAK
-464 FANGLTLAG
+464 FDNGLTLAG
-473 NFTDSG
+473 DFTDSG
-479 TSFSGTITLNGSSDQ
+479 TSFSGTITLNGSSAQ
-494 SFAGKAAS
+494 SFAGKEDS
-502 SSYEVVV
+502 SSYAVVV

-517 FTNDLTL
+517 FTNALTL

-530 TNNYTGTVTFSGT
+530 TNNYTGRVTFSGT

-598 FQNVDFSSSSG
+598 FQDVDFSGSSG

-619 TPRILKAGNI
+619 TPRILQAGNI
-629 TLSDEIY
+629 KLSNNTL
-636 TSNSTDYLKLEASD
+636 NSTDYLKIEASN
-650 IELNSCTNI
+650 IELSSCTNI
-659 ANLILETSGN
+659 ANLILETNGN
-669 ISINGIETG
+669 ISINGIKTG

-687 SITMGGSI
+687 SITMGGRI
-695 KLTDNSQDLIIDYP
+695 KLTDDSQDLIIDYP
-709 LVLFADT
+709 LVLLDDT
-716 SFDIAGNIIIMDSA
+716 SFDIAGNIIIKDSAIKDSA
-730 SPARVG
+730 SPVRVG
-736 SINSDSTARA
+736 SINSDSDSTARA
-746 LTLKAGSGKS
+746 LTLKAGSEKS
-756 IQIQNGN
+756 IQIQNG
-763 SSGAGL
+763 SSFGAGL
-769 GTTTSLSTIKINSDI
+769 GTKTSLSTITINNNID
-784 VISADTEFKTSGTS
+784 ISADTEFKTSGTS

-806 NSISGSYI
+806 NSINGSYI

-827 TYDNGLTLNFIGT
+827 TYDNELKLNFIGT
-840 NNQTITTNS
+840 NNQTITTNP

-856 IENKDS
+856 IENKDG
-862 GTLKIIGNC
+862 GTLSINGNC
-871 TINNFELTKG
+871 KINNFVLTKG
-881 TTTTFTGSPIITSF
+881 ATTTFTGNPIITSF
-895 TDTASSGNLNFNEG
+895 TDTASSGNINFNNG
-909 GTITATGGQT
+909 GTITSTGDQT
-919 FLTTGQVSFGD
+919 FLTRGRISFGD
-930 AQSDTMTF
+930 DQSDTMAF

-952 PTSLT
+952 P
-957 GNLYAGVT
+957 
-965 SLGTLSAN
+965 
-973 GSIVTSGAQNFNGP
+973 
-987 VTLADDLS
+987 
-995 LNAGSANTIT
+995 
-1005 FDSTATIDG
+1005 
-1014 AYSLT
+1014 
-1019 IDTANN
+1019 
-1025 TIFNADVGASTNL
+1025 
-1038 SSISSTSPIT
+1038 
-1048 FNCEKITTSGTQD
+1048 
-1061 YSAAIT
+1061 
-1067 LSSSPISHTFTGSQ
+1067 
-1081 ITFDTNA
+1081 
-1088 SVDGASDLILKG
+1088 
-1100 STNFKANVGASTN
+1100 
-1113 LSSISSTS
+1113 
-1121 PISINCASITTSG
+1121 
-1134 NQTYSDNV
+1134 
-1142 TASYTGSFMTST
+1142 
-1154 NGSLSFAKTFSV
+1154 
-1166 NNDIDLSAIGT
+1166 
-1177 GGGISF
+1177 
-1183 SSTSNITGSAKLTAL
+1183 
-1198 AGTNN
+1198 
-1203 INFAGNVGTS
+1203 
-1213 SSFLGELK
+1213 
-1221 ISTSGTSSFSNPVY
+1221 
-1235 ITIFTDTASSGNLI
+1235 
-1249 FNDGGTITATG
+1249 
-1260 GQTFLT
+1260 
-1266 TGQVSFGDAQSDT
+1266 
-1279 MTFGTSPSYSN
+1279 
-1290 LTHTAGPTSLTGN
+1290 
-1303 LYAGVTSLGT
+1303 
-1313 LSANGS
+1313 
-1319 IVTSG
+1319 
-1324 AQNFNGPV
+1324 
-1332 TLAGDLS
+1332 
-1339 LNAGSANTITFDSTA
+1339 
-1354 TIDGAYSLT
+1354 
-1363 IDTANNTIFNA
+1363 
-1374 NVGAS
+1374 
-1379 TNLSS
+1379 
-1384 ISSTSPVSINC
+1384 
-1395 ASITTSGN
+1395 
-1403 QTYSDNVTASY
+1403 
-1414 TGSFMTST
+1414 
-1422 NGSLSFAKTFSV
+1422 
-1434 NNDIDLSAIGTGG
+1434 
-1447 GISFSSTSNITGS
+1447 
-1460 AKLSALAGT
+1460 
-1469 NNINFAGNVGTSSSF
+1469 
-1484 LGELKIST
+1484 
-1492 SGTSSFSNPVYI
+1492 
-1504 TKFTDTASSGNLIFN
+1504 
-1519 DGGTITAT
+1519 
-1527 GGQTFLTTGQVSIGD
+1527 
-1542 AQSDTMT
+1542 
-1549 FGTSSSYSNL
+1549 
-1559 THTAGSTN
+1559 TN

-1580 SSELNNAANV
+1580 SSELNNAVNV
-1590 NCSKI
+1590 NCSRI
-1595 TLQDNL
+1595 TLQDSL
-1601 SYKNDSYYLK
+1601 AYKNDSYYLK

-1620 SISIGQNVMLDGNFT
+1620 SISIGQNVMLDGSFT
-1635 SEDGVPVFEKNL
+1635 SEDGVPGFEKNL

-1658 VTINSLSLTGD
+1658 VTINSLNVTGD

-1678 NTTDTITVGNFVLY
+1678 NTRDTITVGNFVLY
-1692 RGQITAAA
+1692 RGHISAAA
-1700 NSIIHTTKDVVLFG
+1700 NSIIHTRKDVVLYG

-1730 TAYSYQQTRTSC
+1730 TAYSYRQTRTSC

-1747 ESATMPDGTSIPTP
+1747 ESLTMPDGTSLPTP

-1766 GLYDAGAGASFYVGK
+1766 GLYDAGAGASFKVGK

-1790 STSSPTRGLTSS
+1790 STSSPARGLTSS
-1802 TSGQWYIDLP
+1802 TNGQWYIDLP

-1839 AYNPYDESGD
+1839 ADNSYDESGE
-1849 YAKMPAYNCQYPANA
+1849 YAKMPAYNCQYPTNA
-1864 VSGEPENDVNWIFE
+1864 VSGEAENDVNWIFE
-1878 AFSIT
+1878 DFSIT

-1919 DSFAGFYTDADCIN
+1919 DSFAGFYTDADCNCIN

-2006 LAYYDNEDKFTDISD
+2006 LAYYDNEYKFTDISD

-2073 AATDVTANV
+2073 AAPDVTANV
-2082 FDNSNTSADL
+2082 FDNSNTSAEL

-2143 REGIPSKYVNSLYRP
+2143 SEGTPSKYVNALYRP

-2190 ENAVQPAGL
+2190 ENAIQPAGL
-2199 VTMISN
+2199 VKMISK

-2230 TNPVTPSV
+2230 ENPVTPSV
-2238 NVNYSNGSDYTYSGV
+2238 NVNYSNGSDYTDSGV

-2359 GGLRFSTKENCSAA
+2359 GGLRFSTKENCSTA

-2400 AKASLFVGSSTTRR
+2400 AKASLFVGASTTRR

-2445 ADAYITDLAG
+2445 AGAYITDLAG

-2483 ELKIVFVK
+2483 ELRIVFVK

-2503 DNSGNQIEVDEDFVN
+2503 DNSGNQIELDEDFVN

-2553 IISQTNEST
+2553 IISQTNESI
-2562 FTVLTLTL
+2562 FTALTLTL

-2585 LIYADGYNEYSQD
+2585 LIYAEGYNEYSQD

-2649 EVIMD
+2649 EVIMN

-2757 STFLD
+2757 STFLN

-2871 VVVKIDN
+2871 VVVKVDN

-2926 MYFIRVVG
+2926 MYFVRVVG